1 MKKLN
6 KILAII
12 LFTAILFTDFI
23 PVLAISKS
31 SEDISKKLSEN
42 LIRSKNDEFFDVI
55 VKLKKEV
62 NSQRIKN
69 DVKNANAEKSK
80 EELQK
85 EIRKEIVNES
95 KELAKSS
102 QASILEILKNEK
114 NKGNVKSYESF
125 FIINCVNLVAR
136 KSVIVELA
144 KRDDVEKIIENKVIK
159 VEKPEKNEIIRMSR
173 SAYDIHIPWN
183 LEAIN
188 AYKAQR
194 YTKDCNN
201 EVVVGIIDSGVDST
215 HSAISKNY
223 RGNDS
228 SLAAYSWYNT
238 INGKDGSQEKPYD
251 DRGHGTHVCG
261 TILGSKEN
269 ALLGVA
275 PKAKWI
281 GVKVFDQDGE
291 TDNVKLLKAGE
302 WIMAPNGDPTKAP
315 KVVNNSWGGNSND
328 GFFQEIV
335 KKWREAGI
343 FPVFS
348 AGNVGPFND
357 GGDDSIGTP
366 GAYPESYAV
375 GAIRKDEHIAK
386 FSLRGKSSYTNKIKP
401 DIVAP
406 GVNILSC
413 IPGEKYTIY
422 TGTSMAAPHVTGVIA
437 LMLQV
442 NPNLTVDQIENIL
455 NETALPLKDE
465 YYTTTPNNG
474 YGYGK
479 VNAVSAVQLAMG
491 QEKGKD
497 IKKDNI
503 AILSGRLLAHG
514 QDTQAPV
521 ISHNPINKIFTT
533 YKTTFDVDAKDNTG
547 VKSVKLL
554 LDLGNGYKSYD
565 LELKRGNKVDGY
577 YSTNI
582 PVETFKGL
590 SAGKYYI
597 EVSDINDKVTKTPV
611 YPFEVQ
617 KGIGIGYVN
626 DFESDISGFDFGGEA
641 KLFKWGK
648 IKSDEANNK
657 VIGIEPY
664 DKIRGNSIAVMP
676 PIDLTGENRKAAL
689 TFKHWYDLGNSENAF
704 FDTAEIWIAQAKEDS
719 DPDTLQW
726 KLKRTYKNSSKG
738 WANEYIDLSEYSG
751 KKICIMFGFR
761 PNGEWKS
768 EGKGWY
774 IDDLKVE
781 EVSKE
786 VPEKP
791 SKYLKLLNKKDGR
804 ILYSFSPI
812 KNDKVTAYELYR
824 SKSENSGFECIKTV
838 LKGDKNNGFGKYSID
853 LSDTPK
859 PQKGTYY
866 YYAVAKIGDNKSEP
880 SEIKS
885 VTFTEGKEFKSFDF
899 ENGEEGWTSSIN
911 GDEKSLW
918 EFGNLKYGD
927 QYSTQYKKPIEKQ
940 SLGKNDGMNMWA
952 TNMNDYRSPNTK
964 YALVSPSMDLSSLS
978 DGTLYYQNWF
988 GSSGKRYSDDYDTY
1002 NQDIGEIYF
1011 SKDAGKTWEKFYTL
1025 DENNLEKVGIRHSWF
1040 TNKVEIPKDYLVK
1053 DFKVKFL
1060 LDTGSDM
1067 GSSAP
1072 EQSGGWYIDDVTINS
1087 KNLED
1092 KNIVIDK
1099 NPAPFKLTNL
1109 QRPSSENKSVLP
1121 LSGKITIKERIPLSN
1136 VIATVQTEP
1145 GTGAFSIKL
1154 PVGDYIIVGSAD
1166 GYKNSENDYIT
1177 LKKDG
1182 LNKDIY
1188 LEKAGGASVTVNLE
1202 GENFEKFKG
1211 LGKVT
1216 LYKKGE
1222 IAPIAE
1228 KEGVNVTF
1236 ENLYPGEYK
1245 FVVNSDGYKKIEQD
1259 FTLDDHSR
1267 PFNARLHEKIFPQKE
1282 SSVGYTDVTPL
1293 ELAGMDLKNRAFANK
1308 ITNDKIAQIKEISY
1322 FITKTKDVDL
1332 KGSKYRISIYDK
1344 NDDDELPGKILFS
1357 KDLTFEKE
1365 GWNKIDVSNVQVW
1378 GDYYIAFTKLDGNL
1392 ALGIDNKK
1400 ENTMS
1405 YQMFN
1410 DAWDE
1415 PDTKGTY
1422 MIGAKVE
1429 ECSDKENKEK
1439 CTISFDKGDGNGSM
1453 ADVKVEKGKE
1463 YTLPE
1468 CTFTAPEGKE
1478 FEAWE
1483 IEGTKKQ
1490 AKESIVV
1497 NKDTNIKALW
1507 KDKLPENKEKLE
1519 PIKPIPAKNMAELP
1533 SYTHYISYKD
1543 VNAEEYINAIDKII
1557 VSHNGKETVVTEK
1570 NIVDGKD
1577 YLDEPIKRLVFK
1589 FSSGLDKDDTI
1600 TIVSNKYKN
1609 VVIKITY
1616 AKNATDSISYGIKS
1630 FIEEQKEMIT
1640 ISFDKGDGNGSMADV
1655 KVEKGKEYTLPEC
1668 TFTAPEGKEFE
1679 AWEIEGTKKQAK
1691 ESIVVNKDTKIKALW
1706 KDKLP
1711 ENKEKLEPVM
1721 PFPLMG
1727 QTNVTNFDHFITYKN
1742 ETESDEYLKSIEK
1755 VIVKHKGKT
1764 QEITG
1769 AKGIDST
1776 DFMGNANK
1784 KLAFPFDSKLDKD
1797 DTITI
1802 ISSKYKNVLI
1812 KILNVA
1818 DVGNDIYYTLS
1829 ANVEGQKIVRIIH
1842 FDANG
1847 GTNNMKDVEV
1857 ENGTIYSLPE
1867 CTITPPIGY
1876 EFKAWE
1882 YLGDE
1887 SEVGH
1892 KYQINNDVTI
1902 KAIWKKIATN
1912 NITIHYDSNAGQG
1925 EMPDESKL
1933 ENEKFIIP
1941 ESRFTP
1947 PQGKEFDAWEI
1958 NGQRKYPGEELVLSE
1973 NITLKALWTQK
1984 LEKTKDP
1991 VEPILT
1997 EVKSDDPSYTK
2008 ANCKHFIGYKKEDR
2022 AYIDAINLITIKH
2035 DGKIIKKYLLTKEDG
2050 KYEVL
2055 DGTGKTKKDMTSIV
2069 FNSNFFFNRD
2079 DEIIICARGYK
2090 DLRLHIASADDNVM
2104 NALYTTE
2111 IISRVKFETFDGS
2124 KVDDQVIK
2132 VTPTWAEN
2140 VKKPKTDPTKEGY
2153 IFKGWYKD
2161 SDCKENFDFNS
2172 KIISDTSIYAKW
2184 EKEIKKFTI
2193 SFIGN
2198 GGTGEMNTI
2207 EKDKDQKYILP
2218 ISTFIPA
2225 EGKEFDAWEINGQRK
2240 SPGEEII
2247 INSDTQI
2254 KAIWKDKIITPGPKV
2269 EPEIELKPSPEI
2281 KPENNDSGNNNK
2293 NHYFPWSNESKVQK
2307 DTSKVNSIVNSSE
2320 ENNKF
2325 SENTKTAYT
2334 IPKDVQKHWAKE
2346 AIEYCLSKGYFKD
2359 IVKGQKFEPEKQ
2371 ITRGEFITV
2380 LARFA
2385 GAKES
2390 NAKTS
2395 FTDIDKN
2402 MYYAPFVAWA
2412 KENNI
2417 TAGTGNGKF
2426 SPDKPITRAEMT
2438 TMLYRFLKS
2447 IKINVKSLDKNIDFK
2462 DKDKIPSWAKEAIK
2476 EMVDFGILNG
2486 NDDGTFNPMGK
2497 FKRCQMAQIIY
2508 NLSK

>member
-95 KELAKSS
+95 KELAKST

-238 INGKDGSQEKPYD
+238 ITGKDGSQEKPYD

-291 TDNVKLLKAGE
+291 TNNVKLLKAGQ

-328 GFFQEIV
+328 GFFQDIV

-386 FSLRGKSSYTNKIKP
+386 FSLRGKSTYTNKIKP

-497 IKKDNI
+497 IKKDKI

-582 PVETFKGL
+582 PVETFKDV

-611 YPFEVQ
+611 YTFEVQ

-648 IKSDEANNK
+648 LKSDEANNK

-664 DKIRGNSIAVMP
+664 DKIRGNSIVVMP

-689 TFKHWYDLGNSENAF
+689 TFKHWYDLGNSEYAF
-704 FDTAEIWIAQAKEDS
+704 FDTAEVWIAEAKEDS
-719 DPDTLQW
+719 TPDTLQW

-738 WANEYIDLSEYSG
+738 WTNEYIDLSEYFG

-791 SKYLKLLNKKDGR
+791 SKDLSLLKKKEGR
-804 ILYSFSPI
+804 IVYSFSSI
-812 KNDKVTAYELYR
+812 ENDNITAYELYR

-838 LKGDKNNGFGKYSID
+838 LKGDEKNGFGKYSID

-911 GDEKSLW
+911 GDEKSQW

-927 QYSTQYKKPIEKQ
+927 QFSTQYKKPIEKQ
-940 SLGKNDGMNMWA
+940 SLGKNDGMKMWA

-1011 SKDAGKTWEKFYTL
+1011 SKDSGKTWKKFYTL
-1025 DENNLEKVGIRHSWF
+1025 DEKNLEKVGIKHSWF

-1060 LDTGSDM
+1060 LDTGSDS
-1067 GSSAP
+1067 GSSDA

-1121 LSGKITIKERIPLSN
+1121 LSGKIIIAEQNSLAK

-1154 PVGDYIIVGSAD
+1154 PVGDYLIVGSAD
-1166 GYKNSENDYIT
+1166 GYKNSEHDNIT

-1188 LEKAGGASVTVNLE
+1188 LEKAGGASVTVKLKDYNYDE
-1202 GENFEKFKG
+1202 FKG

-1245 FVVNSDGYKKIEQD
+1245 FIVNSDGYKKIEQD
-1259 FTLDDHSR
+1259 FTLDDHSG

-1322 FITKTKDVDL
+1322 FITKTKEVDL

-1415 PDTKGTY
+1415 PDTNGTY

-1429 ECSDKENKEK
+1429 EYSDKENKEK

-1453 ADVKVEKGKE
+1453 EDVKVEKGKE

-1478 FEAWE
+1478 F
-1483 IEGTKKQ
+1483 
-1490 AKESIVV
+1490 
-1497 NKDTNIKALW
+1497 D
-1507 KDKLPENKEKLE
+1507 
-1519 PIKPIPAKNMAELP
+1519 
-1533 SYTHYISYKD
+1533 
-1543 VNAEEYINAIDKII
+1543 
-1557 VSHNGKETVVTEK
+1557 
-1570 NIVDGKD
+1570 
-1577 YLDEPIKRLVFK
+1577 
-1589 FSSGLDKDDTI
+1589 
-1600 TIVSNKYKN
+1600 
-1609 VVIKITY
+1609 
-1616 AKNATDSISYGIKS
+1616 
-1630 FIEEQKEMIT
+1630 
-1640 ISFDKGDGNGSMADV
+1640 
-1655 KVEKGKEYTLPEC
+1655 
-1668 TFTAPEGKEFE
+1668 

-1706 KDKLP
+1706 KDKLQ
-1711 ENKEKLEPVM
+1711 EHKEKLEPIM
-1721 PFPLMG
+1721 PSPLMG
-1727 QTNVTNFDHFITYKN
+1727 QANITNFEHFITYKN
-1742 ETESDEYLKSIEK
+1742 DTESDEYLKSIEK
-1755 VIVKHKGKT
+1755 VIVKHKGNT
-1764 QEITG
+1764 QEITD

-1776 DFMGNANK
+1776 DILGNANK
-1784 KLAFPFDSKLDKD
+1784 KLAFKFESKLDKD

-1812 KILNVA
+1812 KILKVTEY
-1818 DVGNDIYYTLS
+1818 GNDIYYTIS
-1829 ANVEGQKIVRIIH
+1829 ANVEGQKIMRTIH

-1857 ENGTIYSLPE
+1857 ENGSIYSLPE
-1867 CTITPPIGY
+1867 CTITPPKGY

-1882 YLGDE
+1882 YLDDE

-1892 KYQINNDVTI
+1892 KYQIKKDVTI
-1902 KAIWKKIATN
+1902 KAIWKKIPTK
-1912 NITIHYDSNAGQG
+1912 NITIHYDSNAGEG

-1958 NGQRKYPGEELVLSE
+1958 NDQRKYPGEELVLSE
-1973 NITLKALWTQK
+1973 NITLKAIWTQK

-1991 VEPILT
+1991 IEPILT
-1997 EVKSDDPSYTK
+1997 EVKSDDPSNKK

-2022 AYIDAINLITIKH
+2022 EYIDAINLITIKH
-2035 DGKIIKKYLLTKEDG
+2035 DGNIIKKYFLTKEDG

-2055 DGTGKTKKDMTSIV
+2055 DGIGNTKKDMTSIV
-2069 FNSNFFFNRD
+2069 FNSNFFFSRD

-2090 DLRLHIASADDNVM
+2090 DLRLHIAAADDMVM

-2111 IISRVKFETFDGS
+2111 IISKVKFETFDGS
-2124 KVDDQVIK
+2124 KVDEQVIR
-2132 VTPTWAEN
+2132 VTPTWADN
-2140 VKKPKTDPTKEGY
+2140 VKKPKTDPTKDGY

-2161 SDCKENFDFNS
+2161 SACKENFDFNS

-2198 GGTGEMNTI
+2198 GGTGEMNAI
-2207 EKDKDQKYILP
+2207 EKDKGQKYILP

-2254 KAIWKDKIITPGPKV
+2254 KAIWRDKIPTPGPKV

-2281 KPENNDSGNNNK
+2281 KPENNDGGNNNK
-2293 NHYFPWSNESKVQK
+2293 NHYLPWSNESKVQK

-2325 SENTKTAYT
+2325 MENTKDAYT
-2334 IPKDVQKHWAKE
+2334 IPKDAQKHWAKE

-2359 IVKGQKFEPEKQ
+2359 IVKDQKFEPEKQ

-2412 KENNI
+2412 KKNNI
-2417 TAGTGNGKF
+2417 TAGTGIGKF
-2426 SPDKPITRAEMT
+2426 SPDKPISRAEMT

-2447 IKINVKSLDKNIDFK
+2447 IKIDLKSLDKNIDFK

-2497 FKRCQMAQIIY
+2497 FKRCQMSQIIY

>member
-62 NSQRIKN
+62 NSRKIKN

-95 KELAKSS
+95 KELAKST

-215 HSAISKNY
+215 HRAISKNY

-238 INGKDGSQEKPYD
+238 ITGKDGSQEKPYD

-791 SKYLKLLNKKDGR
+791 SKYLNLRNKKDGR
-804 ILYSFSPI
+804 IVYSFSPI
-812 KNDKVTAYELYR
+812 ENDKITAYELYR

-838 LKGDKNNGFGKYSID
+838 LKGDKNNGFGKSSID

-885 VTFTEGKEFKSFDF
+885 LTFTEGKEFKSFDF

-911 GDEKSLW
+911 GDEKSQW

-940 SLGKNDGMNMWA
+940 SLGKNDGMKMWA
-952 TNMNDYRSPNTK
+952 TNMNDYRSPKTK

-1011 SKDAGKTWEKFYTL
+1011 SKDSGKTWEKFYTL
-1025 DENNLEKVGIRHSWF
+1025 DEKNLDKDGIKHSWF

-1087 KNLED
+1087 KTLED
-1092 KNIVIDK
+1092 KNIIIDK

-1109 QRPSSENKSVLP
+1109 ERPASENKSVLP

-1236 ENLYPGEYK
+1236 ENLYPGEYQ
-1245 FVVNSDGYKKIEQD
+1245 FTVNSDGYKKIEQD

-1429 ECSDKENKEK
+1429 EYSDKENKEK

-1519 PIKPIPAKNMAELP
+1519 P
-1533 SYTHYISYKD
+1533 
-1543 VNAEEYINAIDKII
+1543 
-1557 VSHNGKETVVTEK
+1557 
-1570 NIVDGKD
+1570 
-1577 YLDEPIKRLVFK
+1577 
-1589 FSSGLDKDDTI
+1589 
-1600 TIVSNKYKN
+1600 
-1609 VVIKITY
+1609 
-1616 AKNATDSISYGIKS
+1616 
-1630 FIEEQKEMIT
+1630 
-1640 ISFDKGDGNGSMADV
+1640 
-1655 KVEKGKEYTLPEC
+1655 
-1668 TFTAPEGKEFE
+1668 
-1679 AWEIEGTKKQAK
+1679 
-1691 ESIVVNKDTKIKALW
+1691 
-1706 KDKLP
+1706 
-1711 ENKEKLEPVM
+1711 VM

-1727 QTNVTNFDHFITYKN
+1727 QTNVTNFEHFITYKN

-1784 KLAFPFDSKLDKD
+1784 KLAFPFNSKLDKD

-1812 KILNVA
+1812 KILSVA
-1818 DVGNDIYYTLS
+1818 DGGNDIYYTLS

-1867 CTITPPIGY
+1867 CTITPPKGY

-1882 YLGDE
+1882 YLGGE

-1892 KYQINNDVTI
+1892 EYQINNDVTI
-1902 KAIWKKIATN
+1902 KAIWKKIPTN

-1925 EMPDESKL
+1925 EMLDESKL

-1997 EVKSDDPSYTK
+1997 EVKSDDPSCTK
-2008 ANCKHFIGYKKEDR
+2008 ENCTHFIGYKKEDR

-2035 DGKIIKKYLLTKEDG
+2035 DGKIIKKYLLTKENG
-2050 KYEVL
+2050 KYVVS
-2055 DGTGKTKKDMTSIV
+2055 DGIGKTKKDMTSIV

-2090 DLRLHIASADDNVM
+2090 DLRLHIASADDMVM

-2132 VTPTWAEN
+2132 VTQTCAEN
-2140 VKKPKTDPTKEGY
+2140 VKKPKTDPTKDGY

-2207 EKDKDQKYILP
+2207 EKDKGQKYILP
-2218 ISTFIPA
+2218 TPTFIPA
-2225 EGKEFDAWEINGQRK
+2225 QGKEFDAWEINGQRK

-2254 KAIWKDKIITPGPKV
+2254 KAIWKDKILPPGPKV

-2281 KPENNDSGNNNK
+2281 KHENNDSGNNNK

-2334 IPKDVQKHWAKE
+2334 IPKDAQKHWAKE

-2359 IVKGQKFEPEKQ
+2359 IVKDQKFEPEKQ

-2426 SPDKPITRAEMT
+2426 SPDKPISRAEMT

-2447 IKINVKSLDKNIDFK
+2447 IKIDLKSLDKNIDFK
-2462 DKDKIPSWAKEAIK
+2462 DKDKIPSWAKDAIK

-2486 NDDGTFNPMGK
+2486 NDDGTFNPKGK
-2497 FKRCQMAQIIY
+2497 FKRCQMSQIIY

>member
-413 IPGEKYTIY
+413 IPGQKYTIY

-582 PVETFKGL
+582 PVETFKGI

-611 YPFEVQ
+611 YTFEVQ

-738 WANEYIDLSEYSG
+738 WTNEYIDLSEYSG

-791 SKYLKLLNKKDGR
+791 SKSLNLRNKKDGR
-804 ILYSFSPI
+804 IVYSFSPI

-838 LKGDKNNGFGKYSID
+838 LNGDKKNGFGKYSID

-911 GDEKSLW
+911 GDEKSQW

-952 TNMNDYRSPNTK
+952 TNMNDYRSPKTK

-1002 NQDIGEIYF
+1002 NQDIGEVYF
-1011 SKDAGKTWEKFYTL
+1011 SKDSGKTWEKFYTL
-1025 DENNLEKVGIRHSWF
+1025 DEKNLEKVGIKNSWF

-1060 LDTGSDM
+1060 LETGSDM

-1109 QRPSSENKSVLP
+1109 ERPASENKSVLP
-1121 LSGKITIKERIPLSN
+1121 LSGKIIIAEQISLEK

-1154 PVGDYIIVGSAD
+1154 PVGDYLIVGSAD
-1166 GYKNSENDYIT
+1166 GYKNSEHDYIT

-1188 LEKAGGASVTVNLE
+1188 LEKAGGVSVTVNLE

-1236 ENLYPGEYK
+1236 ENLYPGKYQ
-1245 FVVNSDGYKKIEQD
+1245 FTVNSDGYKKIEQD

-1429 ECSDKENKEK
+1429 EYSDKENKEK
-1439 CTISFDKGDGNGSM
+1439 CTISFDKGDGNGNM

-1478 FEAWE
+1478 FDAWE
-1483 IEGTKKQ
+1483 IEG
-1490 AKESIVV
+1490 I
-1497 NKDTNIKALW
+1497 
-1507 KDKLPENKEKLE
+1507 
-1519 PIKPIPAKNMAELP
+1519 
-1533 SYTHYISYKD
+1533 
-1543 VNAEEYINAIDKII
+1543 
-1557 VSHNGKETVVTEK
+1557 
-1570 NIVDGKD
+1570 
-1577 YLDEPIKRLVFK
+1577 
-1589 FSSGLDKDDTI
+1589 
-1600 TIVSNKYKN
+1600 
-1609 VVIKITY
+1609 
-1616 AKNATDSISYGIKS
+1616 
-1630 FIEEQKEMIT
+1630 
-1640 ISFDKGDGNGSMADV
+1640 
-1655 KVEKGKEYTLPEC
+1655 
-1668 TFTAPEGKEFE
+1668 
-1679 AWEIEGTKKQAK
+1679 KKQAK

-1706 KDKLP
+1706 KDKLQ
-1711 ENKEKLEPVM
+1711 EHKEKLEPIM
-1721 PFPLMG
+1721 PSPLIG
-1727 QTNVTNFDHFITYKN
+1727 QANITNFEHFITYKN
-1742 ETESDEYLKSIEK
+1742 DTESDEYLKSIEK

-1776 DFMGNANK
+1776 DILGNANK
-1784 KLAFPFDSKLDKD
+1784 KLAFPFESKLDID

-1802 ISSKYKNVLI
+1802 ISSKYKNILI
-1812 KILNVA
+1812 KILLVTEY
-1818 DVGNDIYYTLS
+1818 GNDIYYNIS
-1829 ANVEGQKIVRIIH
+1829 ANVEGQKIVRTIH

-1867 CTITPPIGY
+1867 CTITPPKGY

-1882 YLGDE
+1882 YLDDE

-1892 KYQINNDVTI
+1892 QYQINKDVTI
-1902 KAIWKKIATN
+1902 RAIWKKIPTK
-1912 NITIHYDSNAGQG
+1912 NITIHYDSNAGDG

-1958 NGQRKYPGEELVLSE
+1958 KGQRKYPGEELVLSE
-1973 NITLKALWTQK
+1973 NITLKAIWTQK

-1991 VEPILT
+1991 IEPILT
-1997 EVKSDDPSYTK
+1997 EVKSDDPSCTK

-2022 AYIDAINLITIKH
+2022 EYIDAINLITIKH
-2035 DGKIIKKYLLTKEDG
+2035 DGNIIKKYLLTKEDG

-2055 DGTGKTKKDMTSIV
+2055 DGIGNTKKDMTSIV
-2069 FNSNFFFNRD
+2069 FNSNFFFDRD

-2090 DLRLHIASADDNVM
+2090 DLRLHIAAADDMVM

-2124 KVDDQVIK
+2124 KVDEQVIR
-2132 VTPTWAEN
+2132 VTPTWADN
-2140 VKKPKTDPTKEGY
+2140 VKKPETDPTKDGY

-2161 SDCKENFDFNS
+2161 SACKENFDFNS

-2207 EKDKDQKYILP
+2207 EKDKGQKYILP

-2254 KAIWKDKIITPGPKV
+2254 KAIWKDKILPPGPKV
-2269 EPEIELKPSPEI
+2269 EPEVEIKPSPEI
-2281 KPENNDSGNNNK
+2281 KPENNDSENNNK

-2334 IPKDVQKHWAKE
+2334 IPKDAQKHWAKE

-2359 IVKGQKFEPEKQ
+2359 IVKDQKFEPEKQ

-2390 NAKTS
+2390 NAKIS

-2426 SPDKPITRAEMT
+2426 SPDKPISRAEMT

-2486 NDDGTFNPMGK
+2486 NDDGTFNPKGK
-2497 FKRCQMAQIIY
+2497 FKRCQMSQIIY

>member
-62 NSQRIKN
+62 NSRKIKN

-95 KELAKSS
+95 KELAKST

-136 KSVIVELA
+136 KSVIMELA

-159 VEKPEKNEIIRMSR
+159 VEKPEKNENIIMDRF
-173 SAYDIHIPWN
+173 AYDIHIPWN

-291 TDNVKLLKAGE
+291 TDNVKLLKAGQ

-328 GFFQEIV
+328 GFFQDIV

-386 FSLRGKSSYTNKIKP
+386 FSLRGKSTYTNKIKP

-442 NPNLTVDQIENIL
+442 NPNLSVDQIENIL

-479 VNAVSAVQLAMG
+479 VNAVSAVQLAKG

-582 PVETFKGL
+582 PVETFKGV
-590 SAGKYYI
+590 SEGKYYI
-597 EVSDINDKVTKTPV
+597 EVIDINDKVTKTPV

-626 DFESDISGFDFGGEA
+626 NFESDISGFDFGGEA

-664 DKIRGNSIAVMP
+664 DKIRGNSIVVMP

-689 TFKHWYDLGNSENAF
+689 TFKHWYDLGNSEYAF
-704 FDTAEIWIAQAKEDS
+704 FDTAEVWIAEAKEDS
-719 DPDTLQW
+719 TPDTLQW

-738 WANEYIDLSEYSG
+738 WTNEYIDLSEYFG

-791 SKYLKLLNKKDGR
+791 SKSLNLRNKKDGR
-804 ILYSFSPI
+804 IIYSFLPI

-880 SEIKS
+880 SETKS

-927 QYSTQYKKPIEKQ
+927 QYSTEYKKPIERQ
-940 SLGKNDGMNMWA
+940 SLGKNDGMKMWA

-1002 NQDIGEIYF
+1002 NQDIGEIYL
-1011 SKDAGKTWEKFYTL
+1011 SKDAGKTWKKFYTL
-1025 DENNLEKVGIRHSWF
+1025 DEKNLEKDGIIHAWF

-1060 LDTGSDM
+1060 LETGSDTGSSD
-1067 GSSAP
+1067 SA
-1072 EQSGGWYIDDVTINS
+1072 QSGGWYIDDVTINS

-1109 QRPSSENKSVLP
+1109 QRPASENKSVLP
-1121 LSGKITIKERIPLSN
+1121 LSGKIIIAEQNSLAK

-1154 PVGDYIIVGSAD
+1154 PVGDYLIVGSAD
-1166 GYKNSENDYIT
+1166 GYKNSKHDYIT

-1188 LEKAGGASVTVNLE
+1188 LEKAGGASVTVNLKDYNYDE
-1202 GENFEKFKG
+1202 FKG

-1236 ENLYPGEYK
+1236 ENLYPGKYQ
-1245 FVVNSDGYKKIEQD
+1245 FIVNSDGFKKIEQE

-1267 PFNARLHEKIFPQKE
+1267 PFDVRLHEKIYPQKE

-1392 ALGIDNKK
+1392 ALGIDNKR

-1439 CTISFDKGDGNGSM
+1439 CTISFDSNGGS
-1453 ADVKVEKGKE
+1453 GKME
-1463 YTLPE
+1463 SIEVDKKSNYIVPE
-1468 CTFTAPEGKE
+1468 CIFTAPEGKE
-1478 FEAWE
+1478 FRAWQVYTKE
-1483 IEGTKKQ
+1483 IQ
-1490 AKESIVV
+1490 AGESQYVFENV
-1497 NKDTNIKALW
+1497 TFKALW
-1507 KDKLPENKEKLE
+1507 KDKK
-1519 PIKPIPAKNMAELP
+1519 
-1533 SYTHYISYKD
+1533 T
-1543 VNAEEYINAIDKII
+1543 
-1557 VSHNGKETVVTEK
+1557 
-1570 NIVDGKD
+1570 
-1577 YLDEPIKRLVFK
+1577 
-1589 FSSGLDKDDTI
+1589 
-1600 TIVSNKYKN
+1600 
-1609 VVIKITY
+1609 
-1616 AKNATDSISYGIKS
+1616 
-1630 FIEEQKEMIT
+1630 
-1640 ISFDKGDGNGSMADV
+1640 
-1655 KVEKGKEYTLPEC
+1655 
-1668 TFTAPEGKEFE
+1668 
-1679 AWEIEGTKKQAK
+1679 
-1691 ESIVVNKDTKIKALW
+1691 
-1706 KDKLP
+1706 

-1721 PFPLMG
+1721 PFPMMG
-1727 QTNVTNFDHFITYKN
+1727 QTNVTNFEHFITYKN

-1802 ISSKYKNVLI
+1802 VSSKYKNVLI
-1812 KILNVA
+1812 KILDVT

-1867 CTITPPIGY
+1867 CTITPPKGY

-1941 ESRFTP
+1941 ESKFTP

-2008 ANCKHFIGYKKEDR
+2008 ENCKHFIGYKKEDR

-2050 KYEVL
+2050 KYVVL

-2090 DLRLHIASADDNVM
+2090 DLRLHIASADDMVM

-2140 VKKPKTDPTKEGY
+2140 VKKPKTDPTKDGY

-2254 KAIWKDKIITPGPKV
+2254 KAIWKDKIPTPGPKV

-2281 KPENNDSGNNNK
+2281 KPENNDGGNNNK
-2293 NHYFPWSNESKVQK
+2293 NHYLPWSNESKVQK

-2320 ENNKF
+2320 EINKF

-2334 IPKDVQKHWAKE
+2334 IPKDAQKHWAKE

-2359 IVKGQKFEPEKQ
+2359 IVKDQKFEPEKQ

-2417 TAGTGNGKF
+2417 TAGTGIGKF
-2426 SPDKPITRAEMT
+2426 SPDKPISRAEMT

-2447 IKINVKSLDKNIDFK
+2447 IKIDLKSLDKNIDFK

-2486 NDDGTFNPMGK
+2486 NDDGTFNPKGK
-2497 FKRCQMAQIIY
+2497 FKRCQMSQIIY

>member
-648 IKSDEANNK
+648 IKNDEANNK

-738 WANEYIDLSEYSG
+738 WTNEYIDLSEYSG

-791 SKYLKLLNKKDGR
+791 SKSLNLRNKKDGR
-804 ILYSFSPI
+804 IVYSFSPI

-866 YYAVAKIGDNKSEP
+866 YYAVSKIGDNKSEP

-952 TNMNDYRSPNTK
+952 TNMNDYRSPKTK

-1002 NQDIGEIYF
+1002 NQDIGEVYF
-1011 SKDAGKTWEKFYTL
+1011 SKDSGKTWEKFYTL
-1025 DENNLEKVGIRHSWF
+1025 DEKNLDKDGIKHAWF

-1060 LDTGSDM
+1060 LETGSDTGS
-1067 GSSAP
+1067 SAS

-1109 QRPSSENKSVLP
+1109 ERPASENKSVLP
-1121 LSGKITIKERIPLSN
+1121 LSGKIIIAEQNSLEK

-1154 PVGDYIIVGSAD
+1154 PVGDYLIVGSAD
-1166 GYKNSENDYIT
+1166 GYKNSEHDNIT

-1188 LEKAGGASVTVNLE
+1188 LEKAGGASVTVKLKDYNYDE
-1202 GENFEKFKG
+1202 FKG

-1245 FVVNSDGYKKIEQD
+1245 FIVNSDGYKKIEQD
-1259 FTLDDHSR
+1259 FTLDDHSG

-1322 FITKTKDVDL
+1322 FITKTKEVDL

-1415 PDTKGTY
+1415 PDTNGTY

-1429 ECSDKENKEK
+1429 EYSDKENKEK

-1453 ADVKVEKGKE
+1453 EDVKVEKGKE

-1478 FEAWE
+1478 F
-1483 IEGTKKQ
+1483 
-1490 AKESIVV
+1490 
-1497 NKDTNIKALW
+1497 D
-1507 KDKLPENKEKLE
+1507 
-1519 PIKPIPAKNMAELP
+1519 
-1533 SYTHYISYKD
+1533 
-1543 VNAEEYINAIDKII
+1543 
-1557 VSHNGKETVVTEK
+1557 
-1570 NIVDGKD
+1570 
-1577 YLDEPIKRLVFK
+1577 
-1589 FSSGLDKDDTI
+1589 
-1600 TIVSNKYKN
+1600 
-1609 VVIKITY
+1609 
-1616 AKNATDSISYGIKS
+1616 
-1630 FIEEQKEMIT
+1630 
-1640 ISFDKGDGNGSMADV
+1640 
-1655 KVEKGKEYTLPEC
+1655 
-1668 TFTAPEGKEFE
+1668 

-1706 KDKLP
+1706 KDKLQ
-1711 ENKEKLEPVM
+1711 EHKEKLEPIM
-1721 PFPLMG
+1721 PSPLMG
-1727 QTNVTNFDHFITYKN
+1727 QANITNFEHFITYKN
-1742 ETESDEYLKSIEK
+1742 DTESDEYLKSIEK
-1755 VIVKHKGKT
+1755 VIVKHKGNT
-1764 QEITG
+1764 QEITD

-1776 DFMGNANK
+1776 DPLGNANK
-1784 KLAFPFDSKLDKD
+1784 KLAFPFESKLDID

-1812 KILNVA
+1812 KISLVTEF
-1818 DVGNDIYYTLS
+1818 GNDIYYNIS
-1829 ANVEGQKIVRIIH
+1829 ANVEGQKIVRTIH

-1857 ENGTIYSLPE
+1857 ENGSIYSLPE
-1867 CTITPPIGY
+1867 CTITPPKGY

-1892 KYQINNDVTI
+1892 QYQINKDVTI
-1902 KAIWKKIATN
+1902 KAIWKKIPTN
-1912 NITIHYDSNAGQG
+1912 NITIHYDSNAGDG
-1925 EMPDESKL
+1925 DMPDESKL

-1973 NITLKALWTQK
+1973 NITLKAIWTQK
-1984 LEKTKDP
+1984 LEKSKDP
-1991 VEPILT
+1991 IEPILT
-1997 EVKSDDPSYTK
+1997 EVKSDDPSCKK

-2035 DGKIIKKYLLTKEDG
+2035 DGNIIKKYFLTKEDG

-2055 DGTGKTKKDMTSIV
+2055 DGIGNTKKDMTSIV
-2069 FNSNFFFNRD
+2069 LNSNFFFSRD

-2090 DLRLHIASADDNVM
+2090 DLRLHIAAADDMVM

-2124 KVDDQVIK
+2124 KVDEQVIK
-2132 VTPTWAEN
+2132 VTPTWADN
-2140 VKKPKTDPTKEGY
+2140 VKKPKTNPTKDGY

-2161 SDCKENFDFNS
+2161 SACKENFDFNS

-2254 KAIWKDKIITPGPKV
+2254 KAIWKDKILPPGPKV
-2269 EPEIELKPSPEI
+2269 EPEVEIKPSPEI

-2325 SENTKTAYT
+2325 SENTKTLYT

-2346 AIEYCLSKGYFKD
+2346 AIGYCLSKDYFKD

-2390 NAKTS
+2390 NAKIS

-2426 SPDKPITRAEMT
+2426 SPEKPISRAEMT

-2447 IKINVKSLDKNIDFK
+2447 IKIDLKSLDKNIDFK

-2476 EMVDFGILNG
+2476 EIVDLGILNG
-2486 NDDGTFNPMGK
+2486 NDDKTFNPMGK

>member
-144 KRDDVEKIIENKVIK
+144 KRDDVEKIIQNKVIK
-159 VEKPEKNEIIRMSR
+159 VEKPEKNENIRMSR

-183 LEAIN
+183 LKAIN

-215 HSAISKNY
+215 HRAISKNY

-238 INGKDGSQEKPYD
+238 ITGKDGSQEKPYD

-413 IPGEKYTIY
+413 IPGQKYTIY

-582 PVETFKGL
+582 PVETFKGI

-648 IKSDEANNK
+648 IKSDESSNK

-704 FDTAEIWIAQAKEDS
+704 FDTAEVWIAQAKEDS

-791 SKYLKLLNKKDGR
+791 SKSLNLRNKKDGR
-804 ILYSFSPI
+804 IVYSFSPI

-911 GDEKSLW
+911 GDEKSQW

-952 TNMNDYRSPNTK
+952 TNMNDYRSPKTK

-1002 NQDIGEIYF
+1002 NQDIGEVYF
-1011 SKDAGKTWEKFYTL
+1011 SKDSGKTWEKFYTL
-1025 DENNLEKVGIRHSWF
+1025 DEKNLEKVGIKHSWF

-1087 KNLED
+1087 KNLDD

-1109 QRPSSENKSVLP
+1109 ERPASENKSVLP

-1188 LEKAGGASVTVNLE
+1188 LKKAGGASVTVNLE

-1483 IEGTKKQ
+1483 IEGT
-1490 AKESIVV
+1490 
-1497 NKDTNIKALW
+1497 
-1507 KDKLPENKEKLE
+1507 
-1519 PIKPIPAKNMAELP
+1519 
-1533 SYTHYISYKD
+1533 
-1543 VNAEEYINAIDKII
+1543 
-1557 VSHNGKETVVTEK
+1557 
-1570 NIVDGKD
+1570 
-1577 YLDEPIKRLVFK
+1577 R
-1589 FSSGLDKDDTI
+1589 
-1600 TIVSNKYKN
+1600 
-1609 VVIKITY
+1609 
-1616 AKNATDSISYGIKS
+1616 
-1630 FIEEQKEMIT
+1630 
-1640 ISFDKGDGNGSMADV
+1640 
-1655 KVEKGKEYTLPEC
+1655 
-1668 TFTAPEGKEFE
+1668 
-1679 AWEIEGTKKQAK
+1679 KQAK

-1727 QTNVTNFDHFITYKN
+1727 QTNVTNFEHFITYKN

-1755 VIVKHKGKT
+1755 VIVKHNGKT

-1784 KLAFPFDSKLDKD
+1784 KLAFPFNSKLDKD

-1812 KILNVA
+1812 KILSVA
-1818 DVGNDIYYTLS
+1818 DGGNDIYYTLS

-1882 YLGDE
+1882 YLGGE

-1892 KYQINNDVTI
+1892 EYQINNDVTI
-1902 KAIWKKIATN
+1902 RAIWKKIPTN

-1925 EMPDESKL
+1925 EMLDESKL

-1941 ESRFTP
+1941 ESKFTP

-1997 EVKSDDPSYTK
+1997 EVKSDDHSYTK
-2008 ANCKHFIGYKKEDR
+2008 ENCKHFIGYKKEDR

-2055 DGTGKTKKDMTSIV
+2055 DGIGGTKKDMTSIV

-2090 DLRLHIASADDNVM
+2090 DLRLHIALADDMVM
-2104 NALYTTE
+2104 NAIYTTE

-2161 SDCKENFDFNS
+2161 RDCKENFDFNS

-2207 EKDKDQKYILP
+2207 EKDKGQKYILP
-2218 ISTFIPA
+2218 TPTFIPA
-2225 EGKEFDAWEINGQRK
+2225 QGKEFDAWEINGQRK

-2254 KAIWKDKIITPGPKV
+2254 KAIWKDKILPPGPKV

-2281 KPENNDSGNNNK
+2281 KHENNDSGNNNK

-2334 IPKDVQKHWAKE
+2334 IPKDAQKHWAKE

-2359 IVKGQKFEPEKQ
+2359 IVKDQKFEPEKQ

-2426 SPDKPITRAEMT
+2426 SPDKPISRAEMT

-2447 IKINVKSLDKNIDFK
+2447 IKIDLKSLDKNIDFK
-2462 DKDKIPSWAKEAIK
+2462 DKDKIPSWAKDAIK

-2497 FKRCQMAQIIY
+2497 FKRCQMSQIIY

>member
-144 KRDDVEKIIENKVIK
+144 KRDDVEKIIQNKVIK
-159 VEKPEKNEIIRMSR
+159 VEKPEKNENIRMSR

-183 LEAIN
+183 LKAIN

-215 HSAISKNY
+215 HRAISKNY

-238 INGKDGSQEKPYD
+238 ITGKDGSQEKPYD

-413 IPGEKYTIY
+413 IPGQKYTIY

-582 PVETFKGL
+582 PVETFKGI

-648 IKSDEANNK
+648 IKSDESSNK

-704 FDTAEIWIAQAKEDS
+704 FDTAEVWIAQAKEDS

-791 SKYLKLLNKKDGR
+791 SKSLNLRNKKDGR
-804 ILYSFSPI
+804 IVYSFSPI

-838 LKGDKNNGFGKYSID
+838 LNGDTKNGFGKYSIE

-911 GDEKSLW
+911 GDEKSQW

-988 GSSGKRYSDDYDTY
+988 GSSGKRGSDDYDTY

-1011 SKDAGKTWEKFYTL
+1011 SKDSGKTWEKFYKL
-1025 DENNLEKVGIRHSWF
+1025 DEKNLDKDGIKHSWF

-1060 LDTGSDM
+1060 LDTGSDI

-1109 QRPSSENKSVLP
+1109 ERPASENKSVLP
-1121 LSGKITIKERIPLSN
+1121 LSGKIIIAEQISLEK

-1154 PVGDYIIVGSAD
+1154 PVGDYLIVGSAD
-1166 GYKNSENDYIT
+1166 GYKNSEHDYIT

-1245 FVVNSDGYKKIEQD
+1245 FIVNSDGYKKIEQD

-1282 SSVGYTDVTPL
+1282 SSFGYTDVTPL

-1483 IEGTKKQ
+1483 IEGT
-1490 AKESIVV
+1490 
-1497 NKDTNIKALW
+1497 
-1507 KDKLPENKEKLE
+1507 
-1519 PIKPIPAKNMAELP
+1519 
-1533 SYTHYISYKD
+1533 
-1543 VNAEEYINAIDKII
+1543 
-1557 VSHNGKETVVTEK
+1557 
-1570 NIVDGKD
+1570 
-1577 YLDEPIKRLVFK
+1577 R
-1589 FSSGLDKDDTI
+1589 
-1600 TIVSNKYKN
+1600 
-1609 VVIKITY
+1609 
-1616 AKNATDSISYGIKS
+1616 
-1630 FIEEQKEMIT
+1630 
-1640 ISFDKGDGNGSMADV
+1640 
-1655 KVEKGKEYTLPEC
+1655 
-1668 TFTAPEGKEFE
+1668 
-1679 AWEIEGTKKQAK
+1679 KQAK

-1727 QTNVTNFDHFITYKN
+1727 QTNVTNFEHFITYKN

-1784 KLAFPFDSKLDKD
+1784 KLAFPFNSKLDKD

-1812 KILNVA
+1812 KILSVA
-1818 DVGNDIYYTLS
+1818 DGGNDIYYTLS

-1867 CTITPPIGY
+1867 CTITPPKGY
-1876 EFKAWE
+1876 EFMAWE

-1892 KYQINNDVTI
+1892 KYQINKDVTI
-1902 KAIWKKIATN
+1902 KAIWKKIPTN

-1925 EMPDESKL
+1925 EMLDESKL

-1958 NGQRKYPGEELVLSE
+1958 KGQRKYPGEELVLSE

-1997 EVKSDDPSYTK
+1997 EVKSDDHSYTK
-2008 ANCKHFIGYKKEDR
+2008 ENCKHFIGYKKEDR

-2055 DGTGKTKKDMTSIV
+2055 DGIGGTKKDMTSIV

-2090 DLRLHIASADDNVM
+2090 DLRLHIASADDMVM

-2207 EKDKDQKYILP
+2207 EKDKGQKYILP
-2218 ISTFIPA
+2218 TPTFIPA
-2225 EGKEFDAWEINGQRK
+2225 QGKEFDAWEINGQRK

-2254 KAIWKDKIITPGPKV
+2254 KAIWKDKILPPGPKV

-2281 KPENNDSGNNNK
+2281 KHENNDSGNNNK

-2334 IPKDVQKHWAKE
+2334 IPKDAQKHWAKE

-2359 IVKGQKFEPEKQ
+2359 IVKDQKFEPEKQ

-2426 SPDKPITRAEMT
+2426 SPDKPISRAEMT

-2447 IKINVKSLDKNIDFK
+2447 IKIDLKSLDKNIDFK

-2497 FKRCQMAQIIY
+2497 FKRCQMSQIIY

>member
-159 VEKPEKNEIIRMSR
+159 VEKPEKNENIRMSR

-183 LEAIN
+183 LKAIN

-215 HSAISKNY
+215 HRAISKNY

-238 INGKDGSQEKPYD
+238 ITGKDGSQEKPYD

-738 WANEYIDLSEYSG
+738 WANEYIDLSEYFG

-791 SKYLKLLNKKDGR
+791 SKYLNLRNKKDGR
-804 ILYSFSPI
+804 IVYSFSPI
-812 KNDKVTAYELYR
+812 ENDKITAYELYR

-838 LKGDKNNGFGKYSID
+838 LKGDKNNGFGKSSID

-885 VTFTEGKEFKSFDF
+885 LTFTEGKEFKSFDF

-911 GDEKSLW
+911 GDEKSQW

-940 SLGKNDGMNMWA
+940 SLGKNDGMKMWA
-952 TNMNDYRSPNTK
+952 TNMNDYRSPKTK

-1011 SKDAGKTWEKFYTL
+1011 SKDSGKTWEKFYTL
-1025 DENNLEKVGIRHSWF
+1025 DEKNLDKDGIKHSWF

-1087 KNLED
+1087 KTLED
-1092 KNIVIDK
+1092 KNIIIDK

-1109 QRPSSENKSVLP
+1109 ERPASENKSVLP

-1236 ENLYPGEYK
+1236 ENLYPGEYQ
-1245 FVVNSDGYKKIEQD
+1245 FTVNSDGYKKIEQD

-1429 ECSDKENKEK
+1429 EYSDKENKEK

-1519 PIKPIPAKNMAELP
+1519 P
-1533 SYTHYISYKD
+1533 
-1543 VNAEEYINAIDKII
+1543 
-1557 VSHNGKETVVTEK
+1557 
-1570 NIVDGKD
+1570 
-1577 YLDEPIKRLVFK
+1577 
-1589 FSSGLDKDDTI
+1589 
-1600 TIVSNKYKN
+1600 
-1609 VVIKITY
+1609 
-1616 AKNATDSISYGIKS
+1616 
-1630 FIEEQKEMIT
+1630 
-1640 ISFDKGDGNGSMADV
+1640 
-1655 KVEKGKEYTLPEC
+1655 
-1668 TFTAPEGKEFE
+1668 
-1679 AWEIEGTKKQAK
+1679 
-1691 ESIVVNKDTKIKALW
+1691 
-1706 KDKLP
+1706 
-1711 ENKEKLEPVM
+1711 VM

-1727 QTNVTNFDHFITYKN
+1727 QTNVTNFEHFITYKN

-1784 KLAFPFDSKLDKD
+1784 KLAFPFNSKLDKD

-1812 KILNVA
+1812 KILSVA
-1818 DVGNDIYYTLS
+1818 DGGNDIYYTLS

-1867 CTITPPIGY
+1867 CTITPPKGY

-1882 YLGDE
+1882 YLGGE

-1892 KYQINNDVTI
+1892 EYQINNDVTI
-1902 KAIWKKIATN
+1902 KAIWKKIPTN

-1925 EMPDESKL
+1925 EMLDESKL

-1997 EVKSDDPSYTK
+1997 EVKSDDPSCTK
-2008 ANCKHFIGYKKEDR
+2008 ENCTHFIGYKKEDR

-2035 DGKIIKKYLLTKEDG
+2035 DGKIIKKYLLTKENG
-2050 KYEVL
+2050 KYVVS
-2055 DGTGKTKKDMTSIV
+2055 DGIGKTKKDMTSIV

-2090 DLRLHIASADDNVM
+2090 DLRLHIASADDMVM

-2132 VTPTWAEN
+2132 VTQTCAEN
-2140 VKKPKTDPTKEGY
+2140 VKKPKTDPTKDGY

-2161 SDCKENFDFNS
+2161 STCKENFDFNS

-2218 ISTFIPA
+2218 TPTFIPA
-2225 EGKEFDAWEINGQRK
+2225 QGKEFDAWEINGQRK

-2254 KAIWKDKIITPGPKV
+2254 KAIWKDKILTPGPKV

-2281 KPENNDSGNNNK
+2281 KHENNDSGNNNK

-2325 SENTKTAYT
+2325 SENTKTLYT

-2426 SPDKPITRAEMT
+2426 SPEKPISRAEMT

-2447 IKINVKSLDKNIDFK
+2447 IKIDLKSLDKNIDFK

-2486 NDDGTFNPMGK
+2486 NDDKTFNPMGK

>member
-228 SLAAYSWYNT
+228 SLVAYSWYNT
-238 INGKDGSQEKPYD
+238 ITGKDGSQEKPYD

-291 TDNVKLLKAGE
+291 TNNVKLLKAGE

-497 IKKDNI
+497 IKKDKI

-582 PVETFKGL
+582 PVETFKGV
-590 SAGKYYI
+590 SEGKYYI
-597 EVSDINDKVTKTPV
+597 EVIDINDKVTKTPV

-626 DFESDISGFDFGGEA
+626 NFESDISGFDFGGEA

-664 DKIRGNSIAVMP
+664 DKIRGNSIVVMP

-689 TFKHWYDLGNSENAF
+689 TFKHWYDLGNSEYAF
-704 FDTAEIWIAQAKEDS
+704 FDTAEVWIAEAKEDS
-719 DPDTLQW
+719 TPDTLQW

-738 WANEYIDLSEYSG
+738 WTNEYIDLSEYFG

-791 SKYLKLLNKKDGR
+791 SKSLNLRNKKDGR
-804 ILYSFSPI
+804 IIYSFLPI

-880 SEIKS
+880 SETKS

-927 QYSTQYKKPIEKQ
+927 QYSTEYKKPIERQ
-940 SLGKNDGMNMWA
+940 SLGKNDGMKMWA

-1002 NQDIGEIYF
+1002 NQDIGEIYL

-1025 DENNLEKVGIRHSWF
+1025 DEKNLEKDGIKHAWF

-1060 LDTGSDM
+1060 LETGSDTGSSD
-1067 GSSAP
+1067 SA
-1072 EQSGGWYIDDVTINS
+1072 QSGGWYIDDVTINS

-1109 QRPSSENKSVLP
+1109 ERPASENKSVLP
-1121 LSGKITIKERIPLSN
+1121 LSGKIIIAEQNSLAK

-1154 PVGDYIIVGSAD
+1154 PVGDYLIVGSAD
-1166 GYKNSENDYIT
+1166 GYKNSKHDYIT

-1188 LEKAGGASVTVNLE
+1188 LEKAGGASVTVNLKDYNYDE
-1202 GENFEKFKG
+1202 FKG

-1228 KEGVNVTF
+1228 KKGVNVTF
-1236 ENLYPGEYK
+1236 ENLYPGKYQ
-1245 FVVNSDGYKKIEQD
+1245 FIVNSDGFKKIEQE

-1267 PFNARLHEKIFPQKE
+1267 PFDVRLHEKIYPQKE
-1282 SSVGYTDVTPL
+1282 SSVGYTDETPL

-1392 ALGIDNKK
+1392 ALGIDNNK

-1429 ECSDKENKEK
+1429 EYSDKENKEK
-1439 CTISFDKGDGNGSM
+1439 CTISFDSNGGS
-1453 ADVKVEKGKE
+1453 GKME
-1463 YTLPE
+1463 SIEVDKKSNYIVPE
-1468 CTFTAPEGKE
+1468 CIFTAPEGKE
-1478 FEAWE
+1478 FRAWQVYTKE
-1483 IEGTKKQ
+1483 IQ
-1490 AKESIVV
+1490 AGESQYVFENV
-1497 NKDTNIKALW
+1497 TFKALW
-1507 KDKLPENKEKLE
+1507 KDKKTENKEKLE
-1519 PIKPIPAKNMAELP
+1519 PI
-1533 SYTHYISYKD
+1533 
-1543 VNAEEYINAIDKII
+1543 
-1557 VSHNGKETVVTEK
+1557 
-1570 NIVDGKD
+1570 
-1577 YLDEPIKRLVFK
+1577 
-1589 FSSGLDKDDTI
+1589 
-1600 TIVSNKYKN
+1600 
-1609 VVIKITY
+1609 
-1616 AKNATDSISYGIKS
+1616 
-1630 FIEEQKEMIT
+1630 
-1640 ISFDKGDGNGSMADV
+1640 
-1655 KVEKGKEYTLPEC
+1655 
-1668 TFTAPEGKEFE
+1668 
-1679 AWEIEGTKKQAK
+1679 
-1691 ESIVVNKDTKIKALW
+1691 
-1706 KDKLP
+1706 
-1711 ENKEKLEPVM
+1711 M

-1727 QTNVTNFDHFITYKN
+1727 QTNITNFDHFITYKN

-1802 ISSKYKNVLI
+1802 VSSKYKNVLI
-1812 KILNVA
+1812 KILNVTEY
-1818 DVGNDIYYTLS
+1818 GNDIYYNIS
-1829 ANVEGQKIVRIIH
+1829 ANVEGQKIVRTIH

-1857 ENGTIYSLPE
+1857 ENGSIYSLPE
-1867 CTITPPIGY
+1867 CTITPPKGY

-1882 YLGDE
+1882 YLDDE

-1892 KYQINNDVTI
+1892 KYQINKDVTI
-1902 KAIWKKIATN
+1902 KAIWKKIPTK
-1912 NITIHYDSNAGQG
+1912 NITIHYDSNAGEG

-1958 NGQRKYPGEELVLSE
+1958 NDQRKYPGEELVLSE
-1973 NITLKALWTQK
+1973 NITLKAIWTQK

-1991 VEPILT
+1991 IEPILT
-1997 EVKSDDPSYTK
+1997 EVKSDDPSNKK

-2022 AYIDAINLITIKH
+2022 EYIDAINLITIKH
-2035 DGKIIKKYLLTKEDG
+2035 NGEIIKKYHITKEDG

-2055 DGTGKTKKDMTSIV
+2055 DGIGNTKKDMTSIV
-2069 FNSNFFFNRD
+2069 FNSNFFFSRD

-2090 DLRLHIASADDNVM
+2090 DLRLHIAAADDMVM

-2111 IISRVKFETFDGS
+2111 IISKVKFETFDGS
-2124 KVDDQVIK
+2124 KVDEQVIR
-2132 VTPTWAEN
+2132 VTPTWADN
-2140 VKKPKTDPTKEGY
+2140 VKKPKTNPTKDGY

-2161 SDCKENFDFNS
+2161 SACKENFDFNS

-2254 KAIWKDKIITPGPKV
+2254 KAIWKDKILPPGPKV

-2281 KPENNDSGNNNK
+2281 KHENNDSGNNNK

-2325 SENTKTAYT
+2325 MENTKDAYT

-2359 IVKGQKFEPEKQ
+2359 IVKDQKFEPEKQ
-2371 ITRGEFITV
+2371 ITRGEFITI

-2390 NAKTS
+2390 NTKIS

-2417 TAGTGNGKF
+2417 TAGTGIGKF
-2426 SPDKPITRAEMT
+2426 SPDKPISRAEMT

-2486 NDDGTFNPMGK
+2486 NDDGTFNPNGK
-2497 FKRCQMAQIIY
+2497 FKRCQMSQIIY

>member
-31 SEDISKKLSEN
+31 SEYISKKLSEN

-95 KELAKSS
+95 KELAKST

-159 VEKPEKNEIIRMSR
+159 VEKPEKNENIMMSR
-173 SAYDIHIPWN
+173 SPYETHIPWN
-183 LEAIN
+183 LKAIN
-188 AYKAQR
+188 AVKAQR
-194 YTKDCNN
+194 YTKDCKN

-215 HSAISKNY
+215 HIAISKNY

-238 INGKDGSQEKPYD
+238 INGKDGSQERPYD

-281 GVKVFDQDGE
+281 GVKVFDSDGE
-291 TDNVKLLKAGE
+291 TDNVKLLKAGQ

-328 GFFQEIV
+328 GFFQDIV

-413 IPGEKYTIY
+413 IPGEKYTLY

-479 VNAVSAVQLAMG
+479 VNAVSAVQLAKG

-582 PVETFKGL
+582 PVETFKGV
-590 SAGKYYI
+590 SEGKYYI
-597 EVSDINDKVTKTPV
+597 EVIDINDKVTKTPV

-626 DFESDISGFDFGGEA
+626 NFESDISGFDFGGEA

-664 DKIRGNSIAVMP
+664 DKIRGNSIVVMP

-689 TFKHWYDLGNSENAF
+689 TFKHWYDLGNSEYAF
-704 FDTAEIWIAQAKEDS
+704 FDTAEVWIAEAKEDS
-719 DPDTLQW
+719 TPDTLQW

-738 WANEYIDLSEYSG
+738 WTNEYIDLSEYFG

-791 SKYLKLLNKKDGR
+791 SKDLTLDNKKDGR
-804 ILYSFSPI
+804 IIYSFLPI

-838 LKGDKNNGFGKYSID
+838 LKGDKNNGFGKYSIA

-880 SEIKS
+880 SETKS

-918 EFGNLKYGD
+918 EFGNLTYGD
-927 QYSTQYKKPIEKQ
+927 QYSTQYKKPIERQ
-940 SLGKNDGMNMWA
+940 SLGKNDGMKMWA

-988 GSSGKRYSDDYDTY
+988 GSSGKRRSDEYDSF
-1002 NQDIGEIYF
+1002 NQDIGEIYL

-1025 DENNLEKVGIRHSWF
+1025 NENNLDKDGIKHAWF

-1060 LDTGSDM
+1060 LETGSDTGS
-1067 GSSAP
+1067 SAS

-1087 KNLED
+1087 KTLED

-1099 NPAPFKLTNL
+1099 NPSPFKLTNL
-1109 QRPSSENKSVLP
+1109 ERAESENKSVLP
-1121 LSGKITIKERIPLSN
+1121 LSGKIVISERIDSLSK

-1154 PVGDYIIVGSAD
+1154 PVGDYLIVGSAD
-1166 GYKNSENDYIT
+1166 GYKNSEHDNIT

-1188 LEKAGGASVTVNLE
+1188 LEKAGGASVTVKLKDYNYDE
-1202 GENFEKFKG
+1202 FKG

-1245 FVVNSDGYKKIEQD
+1245 FIVNSDGYKKIEQD
-1259 FTLDDHSR
+1259 FTLDDHSG

-1322 FITKTKDVDL
+1322 FITKTKEVDL

-1415 PDTKGTY
+1415 PDTNGTY

-1429 ECSDKENKEK
+1429 EYSDKENKEK

-1453 ADVKVEKGKE
+1453 EDVKVEKGKE

-1478 FEAWE
+1478 F
-1483 IEGTKKQ
+1483 
-1490 AKESIVV
+1490 
-1497 NKDTNIKALW
+1497 D
-1507 KDKLPENKEKLE
+1507 
-1519 PIKPIPAKNMAELP
+1519 
-1533 SYTHYISYKD
+1533 
-1543 VNAEEYINAIDKII
+1543 
-1557 VSHNGKETVVTEK
+1557 
-1570 NIVDGKD
+1570 
-1577 YLDEPIKRLVFK
+1577 
-1589 FSSGLDKDDTI
+1589 
-1600 TIVSNKYKN
+1600 
-1609 VVIKITY
+1609 
-1616 AKNATDSISYGIKS
+1616 
-1630 FIEEQKEMIT
+1630 
-1640 ISFDKGDGNGSMADV
+1640 
-1655 KVEKGKEYTLPEC
+1655 
-1668 TFTAPEGKEFE
+1668 

-1706 KDKLP
+1706 KDKLQ
-1711 ENKEKLEPVM
+1711 EHKEKLEPIM
-1721 PFPLMG
+1721 PSPLMG
-1727 QTNVTNFDHFITYKN
+1727 QANITNFEHFITYKN
-1742 ETESDEYLKSIEK
+1742 DTESDEYLKSIEK
-1755 VIVKHKGKT
+1755 VIVKHKGNT
-1764 QEITG
+1764 QEITD

-1776 DFMGNANK
+1776 DPLGNANK
-1784 KLAFPFDSKLDKD
+1784 KLAFPFESKLDID

-1812 KILNVA
+1812 KISLVTEF
-1818 DVGNDIYYTLS
+1818 GNDIYYNIS
-1829 ANVEGQKIVRIIH
+1829 ANVEGQKIVRTIH

-1857 ENGTIYSLPE
+1857 ENGSIYSLPE
-1867 CTITPPIGY
+1867 CTITPPKGY

-1892 KYQINNDVTI
+1892 QYQINKDVTI
-1902 KAIWKKIATN
+1902 KAIWKKIPTN
-1912 NITIHYDSNAGQG
+1912 NITIHYDSNAGDG

-1973 NITLKALWTQK
+1973 NITLKAIWTQK
-1984 LEKTKDP
+1984 LEKSKDP
-1991 VEPILT
+1991 IEPILT
-1997 EVKSDDPSYTK
+1997 EVKSDDPSCTK

-2022 AYIDAINLITIKH
+2022 EYIDAINLITIKH
-2035 DGKIIKKYLLTKEDG
+2035 DGNIIKKYLLTKEDG

-2055 DGTGKTKKDMTSIV
+2055 DGIGNTKKDMTSIV
-2069 FNSNFFFNRD
+2069 FNSNFFFNKD

-2090 DLRLHIASADDNVM
+2090 DLRLHIAAADDMVM

-2124 KVDDQVIK
+2124 KVDEQVIR

-2140 VKKPKTDPTKEGY
+2140 VKKPDTDPTKDGY

-2161 SDCKENFDFNS
+2161 SACKENFDFNS

-2207 EKDKDQKYILP
+2207 EKDKGQKYILP

-2269 EPEIELKPSPEI
+2269 EPEVEIKPSPEI

-2334 IPKDVQKHWAKE
+2334 IPKDAQKHWAKE

-2359 IVKGQKFEPEKQ
+2359 IVKDQKFEPEKQ

-2426 SPDKPITRAEMT
+2426 SPDKPISRAEMT

-2447 IKINVKSLDKNIDFK
+2447 IKIDLKSLDKNIDFK
-2462 DKDKIPSWAKEAIK
+2462 DKDKIPSWAKDAIK

-2497 FKRCQMAQIIY
+2497 FKRCQMAQITY

>member
-95 KELAKSS
+95 KELAKST

-144 KRDDVEKIIENKVIK
+144 KKDDVEKIIENKVIK
-159 VEKPEKNEIIRMSR
+159 VEKPEKNEKIRMSR
-173 SAYDIHIPWN
+173 SAYDMHIPWN
-183 LEAIN
+183 LKAIN

-215 HSAISKNY
+215 HRAISKNY

-413 IPGEKYTIY
+413 IPGQKYTIY

-582 PVETFKGL
+582 PVETFKGV
-590 SAGKYYI
+590 SEGKYYI
-597 EVSDINDKVTKTPV
+597 EVIDINDKVTKTPV

-626 DFESDISGFDFGGEA
+626 NFESDISGFDFGGEA

-664 DKIRGNSIAVMP
+664 DKIRGNSIVVMP

-689 TFKHWYDLGNSENAF
+689 TFKHWYDLGNSEYAF
-704 FDTAEIWIAQAKEDS
+704 FDTAEVWIAEAKEDS
-719 DPDTLQW
+719 TPDTLQW

-738 WANEYIDLSEYSG
+738 WTNEYIDLSEYFG

-791 SKYLKLLNKKDGR
+791 SKYLNLRNKKDGR
-804 ILYSFSPI
+804 IVYSFSPI

-911 GDEKSLW
+911 GDEKSQW

-952 TNMNDYRSPNTK
+952 TNMNDYRSPKTK

-1011 SKDAGKTWEKFYTL
+1011 SKDSGKTWEKFYTL
-1025 DENNLEKVGIRHSWF
+1025 DEKNLEKVGIKNSWF
-1040 TNKVEIPKDYLVK
+1040 TNKVEIPKDYLVN

-1060 LDTGSDM
+1060 LDTGSDI

-1109 QRPSSENKSVLP
+1109 ERPASENKSVLP
-1121 LSGKITIKERIPLSN
+1121 LSGKIIIAEQISLEK

-1154 PVGDYIIVGSAD
+1154 PVGDYLIVGSAD
-1166 GYKNSENDYIT
+1166 GYKNSEHDYIT

-1245 FVVNSDGYKKIEQD
+1245 FIVNSDGYKKIEQD

-1322 FITKTKDVDL
+1322 FITKTKEVDL

-1410 DAWDE
+1410 DAWDV

-1439 CTISFDKGDGNGSM
+1439 CTISFDSNGGS
-1453 ADVKVEKGKE
+1453 GKME
-1463 YTLPE
+1463 SIEVDKKSNYIVPE
-1468 CTFTAPEGKE
+1468 CIFTAPEGKE
-1478 FEAWE
+1478 FRAWQVYTKE
-1483 IEGTKKQ
+1483 IQ
-1490 AKESIVV
+1490 AGESQYVFENV
-1497 NKDTNIKALW
+1497 TFKALW
-1507 KDKLPENKEKLE
+1507 KDKK
-1519 PIKPIPAKNMAELP
+1519 
-1533 SYTHYISYKD
+1533 T
-1543 VNAEEYINAIDKII
+1543 
-1557 VSHNGKETVVTEK
+1557 
-1570 NIVDGKD
+1570 
-1577 YLDEPIKRLVFK
+1577 
-1589 FSSGLDKDDTI
+1589 
-1600 TIVSNKYKN
+1600 
-1609 VVIKITY
+1609 
-1616 AKNATDSISYGIKS
+1616 
-1630 FIEEQKEMIT
+1630 
-1640 ISFDKGDGNGSMADV
+1640 
-1655 KVEKGKEYTLPEC
+1655 
-1668 TFTAPEGKEFE
+1668 
-1679 AWEIEGTKKQAK
+1679 
-1691 ESIVVNKDTKIKALW
+1691 
-1706 KDKLP
+1706 

-1764 QEITG
+1764 KEITD

-1802 ISSKYKNVLI
+1802 VSSKYKNVLI
-1812 KILNVA
+1812 KILNVT

-1829 ANVEGQKIVRIIH
+1829 ANIEGQKIVRTIH

-1847 GTNNMKDVEV
+1847 GTNNMSDVEV

-1867 CTITPPIGY
+1867 CTITPPKGY

-1925 EMPDESKL
+1925 EMLDESKL

-1973 NITLKALWTQK
+1973 NITLKAIWTQK

-2035 DGKIIKKYLLTKEDG
+2035 DGKIIKKCLLTKEDG

-2090 DLRLHIASADDNVM
+2090 DLRLHIASADDMVM

-2124 KVDDQVIK
+2124 KIDDQVIK

-2140 VKKPKTDPTKEGY
+2140 VKKPKTDPTKDGY

-2207 EKDKDQKYILP
+2207 EKYKDQKYILP

-2254 KAIWKDKIITPGPKV
+2254 KAIWKDKIPTPGPKV
-2269 EPEIELKPSPEI
+2269 KPEIELKPSPEI
-2281 KPENNDSGNNNK
+2281 KPENDDGGNNNK

-2334 IPKDVQKHWAKE
+2334 IPKDAQKHWAKE

-2359 IVKGQKFEPEKQ
+2359 IVKDQKFEPEKQ

-2426 SPDKPITRAEMT
+2426 SPDKPISRAEMT

-2447 IKINVKSLDKNIDFK
+2447 IKIDLKSLDKNIDFK
-2462 DKDKIPSWAKEAIK
+2462 DKDKIPSWAKDAIK

-2497 FKRCQMAQIIY
+2497 FKRCQMAQITY

>member
-95 KELAKSS
+95 KELAKST

-173 SAYDIHIPWN
+173 SVYDMHIPWN
-183 LEAIN
+183 LKAIN

-413 IPGEKYTIY
+413 IPGQKYTIY

-582 PVETFKGL
+582 PVETFKGI

-626 DFESDISGFDFGGEA
+626 DFESYISGFDFGGEA

-726 KLKRTYKNSSKG
+726 KLKRTYKYSSKG
-738 WANEYIDLSEYSG
+738 WTNEYIDLSEYSG

-791 SKYLKLLNKKDGR
+791 SKSLNLRNKKDGR
-804 ILYSFSPI
+804 IVYSFSPI

-911 GDEKSLW
+911 GDEKSQW

-952 TNMNDYRSPNTK
+952 TNMNDYRSPKTK

-1011 SKDAGKTWEKFYTL
+1011 SKDSGKTWEKFYTL
-1025 DENNLEKVGIRHSWF
+1025 DEKNLEKVGIKNSWF

-1060 LDTGSDM
+1060 LDTGSDI

-1109 QRPSSENKSVLP
+1109 ERPASENKSVLP
-1121 LSGKITIKERIPLSN
+1121 LSGKIIIAEQISLEK

-1154 PVGDYIIVGSAD
+1154 PVGDYLIVGSAD
-1166 GYKNSENDYIT
+1166 GYKNSEHDYIT

-1245 FVVNSDGYKKIEQD
+1245 FIVNSDGYKKIEQD

-1392 ALGIDNKK
+1392 ALGIDNNK

-1410 DAWDE
+1410 DAWDV

-1439 CTISFDKGDGNGSM
+1439 CTISFDKGDGNGNM

-1463 YTLPE
+1463 YTLPK

-1483 IEGTKKQ
+1483 IEGTKKL

-1497 NKDTNIKALW
+1497 D
-1507 KDKLPENKEKLE
+1507 
-1519 PIKPIPAKNMAELP
+1519 
-1533 SYTHYISYKD
+1533 
-1543 VNAEEYINAIDKII
+1543 
-1557 VSHNGKETVVTEK
+1557 
-1570 NIVDGKD
+1570 
-1577 YLDEPIKRLVFK
+1577 
-1589 FSSGLDKDDTI
+1589 
-1600 TIVSNKYKN
+1600 
-1609 VVIKITY
+1609 
-1616 AKNATDSISYGIKS
+1616 
-1630 FIEEQKEMIT
+1630 
-1640 ISFDKGDGNGSMADV
+1640 
-1655 KVEKGKEYTLPEC
+1655 
-1668 TFTAPEGKEFE
+1668 
-1679 AWEIEGTKKQAK
+1679 
-1691 ESIVVNKDTKIKALW
+1691 KDTKIKALW

-1721 PFPLMG
+1721 PYPLMG
-1727 QTNVTNFDHFITYKN
+1727 QTNVTNFEHFITYKN

-1784 KLAFPFDSKLDKD
+1784 KLAFPFNSKLDKD

-1829 ANVEGQKIVRIIH
+1829 ANVEGQKIVCIIH

-1941 ESRFTP
+1941 ESKFTP

-2008 ANCKHFIGYKKEDR
+2008 ENCKHFIGYKKEDR

-2055 DGTGKTKKDMTSIV
+2055 DGIGKTKKDMTSIV

-2090 DLRLHIASADDNVM
+2090 DLRLHIALADDNFM
-2104 NALYTTE
+2104 NAIYTTE

-2132 VTPTWAEN
+2132 VTPIWAEN
-2140 VKKPKTDPTKEGY
+2140 VKKPKTDPTKDGY

-2161 SDCKENFDFNS
+2161 SACKENFDFNS

-2254 KAIWKDKIITPGPKV
+2254 KAIWKDKIPTPGPKV

-2281 KPENNDSGNNNK
+2281 KPENNDGGNNNK
-2293 NHYFPWSNESKVQK
+2293 NHYLPWSNESKVQK

-2334 IPKDVQKHWAKE
+2334 IPKDAQKHWAKE

-2359 IVKGQKFEPEKQ
+2359 IVKDQKFEPEKQ

-2426 SPDKPITRAEMT
+2426 SPDKPISRAEMT

-2447 IKINVKSLDKNIDFK
+2447 IKIDLKSLDKNIDFK
-2462 DKDKIPSWAKEAIK
+2462 DKDKIPSWAKDAIK

-2497 FKRCQMAQIIY
+2497 FKRCQMAQITY

>member
-159 VEKPEKNEIIRMSR
+159 VEKPEKNENIIMDRF
-173 SAYDIHIPWN
+173 AYDIHIPWN

-215 HSAISKNY
+215 HRAISKNY

-238 INGKDGSQEKPYD
+238 ITGKDGSQEKPYD

-328 GFFQEIV
+328 RFFQEIV

-582 PVETFKGL
+582 PVETFKGI

-611 YPFEVQ
+611 YTFEVQ

-738 WANEYIDLSEYSG
+738 WTNEYIDLSEYSG

-791 SKYLKLLNKKDGR
+791 SKYLNLRNKKDGR
-804 ILYSFSPI
+804 IVYSFSPI

-911 GDEKSLW
+911 GDEKSQW

-940 SLGKNDGMNMWA
+940 SLGKNDGMKMWA
-952 TNMNDYRSPNTK
+952 TNMNDYRSPKTK

-1002 NQDIGEIYF
+1002 NQDIGEVYF
-1011 SKDAGKTWEKFYTL
+1011 SKDSGKTWEKFYTL
-1025 DENNLEKVGIRHSWF
+1025 DEKNLEKVGIKNSWF

-1087 KNLED
+1087 KTLED

-1099 NPAPFKLTNL
+1099 NQAPFKLTNL
-1109 QRPSSENKSVLP
+1109 ERPASENKSVLP

-1154 PVGDYIIVGSAD
+1154 PVGDYLIVGSAD
-1166 GYKNSENDYIT
+1166 GYKNSEHDYIT

-1188 LEKAGGASVTVNLE
+1188 LEKAGGVSVTVNLE
-1202 GENFEKFKG
+1202 GENFEEFKG

-1236 ENLYPGEYK
+1236 ENLYPGEYQ
-1245 FVVNSDGYKKIEQD
+1245 FTVNSDGYKKIEQD

-1308 ITNDKIAQIKEISY
+1308 ITNDKIALIKEISY

-1392 ALGIDNKK
+1392 ALGIDNNK

-1410 DAWDE
+1410 DAWDV

-1490 AKESIVV
+1490 AKKSIVV

-1519 PIKPIPAKNMAELP
+1519 P
-1533 SYTHYISYKD
+1533 
-1543 VNAEEYINAIDKII
+1543 
-1557 VSHNGKETVVTEK
+1557 
-1570 NIVDGKD
+1570 
-1577 YLDEPIKRLVFK
+1577 
-1589 FSSGLDKDDTI
+1589 
-1600 TIVSNKYKN
+1600 
-1609 VVIKITY
+1609 
-1616 AKNATDSISYGIKS
+1616 
-1630 FIEEQKEMIT
+1630 
-1640 ISFDKGDGNGSMADV
+1640 
-1655 KVEKGKEYTLPEC
+1655 
-1668 TFTAPEGKEFE
+1668 
-1679 AWEIEGTKKQAK
+1679 
-1691 ESIVVNKDTKIKALW
+1691 
-1706 KDKLP
+1706 
-1711 ENKEKLEPVM
+1711 VM
-1721 PFPLMG
+1721 PSPLMG
-1727 QTNVTNFDHFITYKN
+1727 QTNVTNFEHFITYKN
-1742 ETESDEYLKSIEK
+1742 ETESDKYLKSIEK

-1764 QEITG
+1764 QEITD

-1784 KLAFPFDSKLDKD
+1784 KLTFPFDSKLDKD

-1812 KILNVA
+1812 KILNVT

-1847 GTNNMKDVEV
+1847 GTNNMSDVEV

-1867 CTITPPIGY
+1867 CTITPPRGY

-1925 EMPDESKL
+1925 EMLDESKL

-1941 ESRFTP
+1941 ESKFTP

-2069 FNSNFFFNRD
+2069 FNSNFFFNKD

-2090 DLRLHIASADDNVM
+2090 DLRLHIASADDMVM

-2124 KVDDQVIK
+2124 KIDDQVIK

-2240 SPGEEII
+2240 SPGEEIT

-2254 KAIWKDKIITPGPKV
+2254 KAIWKDKIPTPGPKV

-2281 KPENNDSGNNNK
+2281 KPENNDGGNNNK

-2334 IPKDVQKHWAKE
+2334 IPKDAQKHWAKE

-2359 IVKGQKFEPEKQ
+2359 IVKDQKFEPEKQ

-2426 SPDKPITRAEMT
+2426 SPDKPISRAEMT

-2447 IKINVKSLDKNIDFK
+2447 IKIDFKSLDKNIDFK
-2462 DKDKIPSWAKEAIK
+2462 DKDKIPSWAKDAIK

-2486 NDDGTFNPMGK
+2486 NDDGTFNPKGK
-2497 FKRCQMAQIIY
+2497 FKRCQMSQIIY

>member
-23 PVLAISKS
+23 PVLAIGKS

-95 KELAKSS
+95 KELAKST

-238 INGKDGSQEKPYD
+238 ITGKDGSQEKPYD

-911 GDEKSLW
+911 GDEKSQW

-952 TNMNDYRSPNTK
+952 TNMNDYRSPKTK

-1002 NQDIGEIYF
+1002 NQDIGEVYF
-1011 SKDAGKTWEKFYTL
+1011 SKDSGKTWEKFYTL
-1025 DENNLEKVGIRHSWF
+1025 DEKNLEKVGIKNSWF

-1092 KNIVIDK
+1092 KNIIIDK

-1109 QRPSSENKSVLP
+1109 ERPASENKSVLP
-1121 LSGKITIKERIPLSN
+1121 LSGKIIIAEQNSLAK

-1154 PVGDYIIVGSAD
+1154 PVGDYLIVGSAD
-1166 GYKNSENDYIT
+1166 GYKNSEHDYIT

-1236 ENLYPGEYK
+1236 ENLYPGEYQ
-1245 FVVNSDGYKKIEQD
+1245 FTVNSDGYKKIEQD

-1410 DAWDE
+1410 DAWDM

-1463 YTLPE
+1463 YTLPK

-1478 FEAWE
+1478 FAAWE

-1519 PIKPIPAKNMAELP
+1519 P
-1533 SYTHYISYKD
+1533 
-1543 VNAEEYINAIDKII
+1543 
-1557 VSHNGKETVVTEK
+1557 
-1570 NIVDGKD
+1570 
-1577 YLDEPIKRLVFK
+1577 
-1589 FSSGLDKDDTI
+1589 
-1600 TIVSNKYKN
+1600 
-1609 VVIKITY
+1609 
-1616 AKNATDSISYGIKS
+1616 
-1630 FIEEQKEMIT
+1630 
-1640 ISFDKGDGNGSMADV
+1640 
-1655 KVEKGKEYTLPEC
+1655 
-1668 TFTAPEGKEFE
+1668 
-1679 AWEIEGTKKQAK
+1679 
-1691 ESIVVNKDTKIKALW
+1691 
-1706 KDKLP
+1706 
-1711 ENKEKLEPVM
+1711 VM

-1727 QTNVTNFDHFITYKN
+1727 QTNVTNFEHFITYKN
-1742 ETESDEYLKSIEK
+1742 ETESAEYLKSIEK

-1784 KLAFPFDSKLDKD
+1784 KLAFPFDSKLDED

-1812 KILNVA
+1812 KILNVT

-1847 GTNNMKDVEV
+1847 GTNNMSDVEV

-1867 CTITPPIGY
+1867 CTITPPKGY

-1892 KYQINNDVTI
+1892 KYQINKDVTI

-1925 EMPDESKL
+1925 EMLDESKL

-1958 NGQRKYPGEELVLSE
+1958 NGQRKYPGEEIVLSE

-1991 VEPILT
+1991 IEPILT

-2132 VTPTWAEN
+2132 VTQTWAEN

-2161 SDCKENFDFNS
+2161 SACKENFDFNS

-2198 GGTGEMNTI
+2198 GGTGEMNAI

-2218 ISTFIPA
+2218 TSTFIPA
-2225 EGKEFDAWEINGQRK
+2225 EGKEFDAWKINGQRK
-2240 SPGEEII
+2240 SPGEEIT

-2254 KAIWKDKIITPGPKV
+2254 KAIWKDKIPTPGPKV
-2269 EPEIELKPSPEI
+2269 EPEVELKPSPEI

-2334 IPKDVQKHWAKE
+2334 IPKDAQKHWAKE

-2359 IVKGQKFEPEKQ
+2359 IVKDQKFEPEKQ

-2390 NAKTS
+2390 NAKIS

-2426 SPDKPITRAEMT
+2426 SPDKPISRAEMT

-2447 IKINVKSLDKNIDFK
+2447 IKIDLKSLDKNIDFK

-2486 NDDGTFNPMGK
+2486 NDDGTFNPKGK
-2497 FKRCQMAQIIY
+2497 FKRCQMSQIIY

>member
-144 KRDDVEKIIENKVIK
+144 KRDDVEKIIQNKVIK
-159 VEKPEKNEIIRMSR
+159 VEKPEKNENIRMSR

-183 LEAIN
+183 LKAIN

-215 HSAISKNY
+215 HRAISKNY

-238 INGKDGSQEKPYD
+238 ITGKDGSQEKPYD

-413 IPGEKYTIY
+413 IPGQKYTIY

-582 PVETFKGL
+582 PVETFKGI

-648 IKSDEANNK
+648 IKSDESSNK

-704 FDTAEIWIAQAKEDS
+704 FDTAEVWIAQAKEDS

-791 SKYLKLLNKKDGR
+791 SKSLNLRNKKDGR
-804 ILYSFSPI
+804 IVYSFSPI

-911 GDEKSLW
+911 GDEKSQW

-952 TNMNDYRSPNTK
+952 TNMNDYRSPKTK

-1002 NQDIGEIYF
+1002 NQDIGEVYF
-1011 SKDAGKTWEKFYTL
+1011 SKDSGKTWEKFYTL
-1025 DENNLEKVGIRHSWF
+1025 DEKNLEKVGIKNSWF

-1067 GSSAP
+1067 GSSYP

-1109 QRPSSENKSVLP
+1109 ERPASENKSVLP

-1166 GYKNSENDYIT
+1166 GYKNSEHDYIT

-1202 GENFEKFKG
+1202 GENFKKFEG

-1365 GWNKIDVSNVQVW
+1365 EWNKIYVSNVQVW

-1497 NKDTNIKALW
+1497 NKDT
-1507 KDKLPENKEKLE
+1507 
-1519 PIKPIPAKNMAELP
+1519 
-1533 SYTHYISYKD
+1533 
-1543 VNAEEYINAIDKII
+1543 
-1557 VSHNGKETVVTEK
+1557 
-1570 NIVDGKD
+1570 
-1577 YLDEPIKRLVFK
+1577 
-1589 FSSGLDKDDTI
+1589 
-1600 TIVSNKYKN
+1600 
-1609 VVIKITY
+1609 
-1616 AKNATDSISYGIKS
+1616 
-1630 FIEEQKEMIT
+1630 
-1640 ISFDKGDGNGSMADV
+1640 
-1655 KVEKGKEYTLPEC
+1655 
-1668 TFTAPEGKEFE
+1668 
-1679 AWEIEGTKKQAK
+1679 
-1691 ESIVVNKDTKIKALW
+1691 KIKALW
-1706 KDKLP
+1706 KDKLQ
-1711 ENKEKLEPVM
+1711 EHKEKLEPIM
-1721 PFPLMG
+1721 PSPLMG
-1727 QTNVTNFDHFITYKN
+1727 QTNVTNFEHFITYKN

-1755 VIVKHKGKT
+1755 VIVKHKGNT

-1776 DFMGNANK
+1776 DPLGNANK
-1784 KLAFPFDSKLDKD
+1784 KLAFPFESKLDID

-1802 ISSKYKNVLI
+1802 ISSKYKNILI
-1812 KILNVA
+1812 KILLVTEY
-1818 DVGNDIYYTLS
+1818 GNDIYYNIS
-1829 ANVEGQKIVRIIH
+1829 ANVEGQKIVRTIH

-1867 CTITPPIGY
+1867 CTITPPKGY

-1882 YLGDE
+1882 YLDDE

-1892 KYQINNDVTI
+1892 QYQINKDVTI
-1902 KAIWKKIATN
+1902 RAIWKKIPTK
-1912 NITIHYDSNAGQG
+1912 NITIHYDSNAGDG

-1958 NGQRKYPGEELVLSE
+1958 KGQRKYPGEELVLSE
-1973 NITLKALWTQK
+1973 NITLKAIWTQK

-1991 VEPILT
+1991 IEPILT
-1997 EVKSDDPSYTK
+1997 EVKSDDPSCTK

-2022 AYIDAINLITIKH
+2022 EYIDAINLITIKH
-2035 DGKIIKKYLLTKEDG
+2035 DGNIIKKYLLTKEDG

-2055 DGTGKTKKDMTSIV
+2055 DGIGNTKKDMTSIV
-2069 FNSNFFFNRD
+2069 FNSNFFFDRD

-2090 DLRLHIASADDNVM
+2090 DLRLHIAAADDMVM

-2124 KVDDQVIK
+2124 KVDEQVIR
-2132 VTPTWAEN
+2132 VTPTWADN
-2140 VKKPKTDPTKEGY
+2140 VKKPETDPTKDGY

-2161 SDCKENFDFNS
+2161 SACKENFDFNS

-2207 EKDKDQKYILP
+2207 EKDKGQKYILP

-2254 KAIWKDKIITPGPKV
+2254 KAIWKDKILPPGPKV
-2269 EPEIELKPSPEI
+2269 EPEVEIKPSPEI
-2281 KPENNDSGNNNK
+2281 KPENNDSENNNK

-2334 IPKDVQKHWAKE
+2334 IPKDAQKHWAKE

-2359 IVKGQKFEPEKQ
+2359 IVKDQKFEPEKQ

-2390 NAKTS
+2390 NAKIS

-2426 SPDKPITRAEMT
+2426 SPDKPISRAEMT

-2497 FKRCQMAQIIY
+2497 FKRCQMSQIIY

>member
-62 NSQRIKN
+62 NSRKIKN

-95 KELAKSS
+95 KELAKST

-136 KSVIVELA
+136 KSVIMELA

-183 LEAIN
+183 LKAIN

-582 PVETFKGL
+582 PVETFKGI
-590 SAGKYYI
+590 SAGNYYI

-648 IKSDEANNK
+648 IKSDESNNK

-664 DKIRGNSIAVMP
+664 DKIRGNSIVVMP
-676 PIDLTGENRKAAL
+676 PIDLAGENRKAAL
-689 TFKHWYDLGNSENAF
+689 TFKHWYDLGNSEYAF
-704 FDTAEIWIAQAKEDS
+704 FDTAEVWIAEAKEDS
-719 DPDTLQW
+719 TPDTLQW

-738 WANEYIDLSEYSG
+738 WTNEYIDLSEYFG

-791 SKYLKLLNKKDGR
+791 SKSLNLRNKKDGR
-804 ILYSFSPI
+804 IVYSFSPI

-838 LKGDKNNGFGKYSID
+838 LKGDKNNGFGKYSIE

-911 GDEKSLW
+911 GDEKSQW

-927 QYSTQYKKPIEKQ
+927 QSSTEYKKPIERQ

-1011 SKDAGKTWEKFYTL
+1011 SKDSGKTWEKFYTL
-1025 DENNLEKVGIRHSWF
+1025 DEKNLDKDGIKHAWF

-1060 LDTGSDM
+1060 LDTGSDS
-1067 GSSAP
+1067 GSSDA

-1121 LSGKITIKERIPLSN
+1121 LSGKIIIAEQNSLAK

-1154 PVGDYIIVGSAD
+1154 PVGDYLIVGSAD
-1166 GYKNSENDYIT
+1166 GYKNSEHDYIT

-1188 LEKAGGASVTVNLE
+1188 LEKAEGASVTVKLKDYNYDE
-1202 GENFEKFKG
+1202 FKG

-1236 ENLYPGEYK
+1236 ENLYPGDYI
-1245 FVVNSDGYKKIEQD
+1245 FIVNSDGYKKVEQE
-1259 FTLDDHSR
+1259 FSLDDHSR
-1267 PFNARLHEKIFPQKE
+1267 PFNARLHEKIFPQKK

-1410 DAWDE
+1410 DAWDV

-1439 CTISFDKGDGNGSM
+1439 CTISFDSNGGS
-1453 ADVKVEKGKE
+1453 GKME
-1463 YTLPE
+1463 SIEVDKKSNYIVPE
-1468 CTFTAPEGKE
+1468 CIFTAPEGKE
-1478 FEAWE
+1478 FRAWQVYTKE
-1483 IEGTKKQ
+1483 IQ
-1490 AKESIVV
+1490 AGESQYVFENV
-1497 NKDTNIKALW
+1497 TFKALW
-1507 KDKLPENKEKLE
+1507 KDKK
-1519 PIKPIPAKNMAELP
+1519 
-1533 SYTHYISYKD
+1533 T
-1543 VNAEEYINAIDKII
+1543 
-1557 VSHNGKETVVTEK
+1557 
-1570 NIVDGKD
+1570 
-1577 YLDEPIKRLVFK
+1577 
-1589 FSSGLDKDDTI
+1589 
-1600 TIVSNKYKN
+1600 
-1609 VVIKITY
+1609 
-1616 AKNATDSISYGIKS
+1616 
-1630 FIEEQKEMIT
+1630 
-1640 ISFDKGDGNGSMADV
+1640 
-1655 KVEKGKEYTLPEC
+1655 
-1668 TFTAPEGKEFE
+1668 
-1679 AWEIEGTKKQAK
+1679 
-1691 ESIVVNKDTKIKALW
+1691 
-1706 KDKLP
+1706 

-1721 PFPLMG
+1721 PFPMMG

-1742 ETESDEYLKSIEK
+1742 DTESDEYLKSIEK

-1764 QEITG
+1764 QEITDV
-1769 AKGIDST
+1769 KGIDST
-1776 DFMGNANK
+1776 DPLGNANK
-1784 KLAFPFDSKLDKD
+1784 KLAFPFESKLDID

-1812 KILNVA
+1812 KISLVTEF
-1818 DVGNDIYYTLS
+1818 GNDIYYNIS
-1829 ANVEGQKIVRIIH
+1829 ANVEGQKIMRTIH

-1857 ENGTIYSLPE
+1857 ENGSIYSLPE
-1867 CTITPPIGY
+1867 CTITPPKGY

-1882 YLGDE
+1882 YLGRE

-1892 KYQINNDVTI
+1892 KYQINKDVTI
-1902 KAIWKKIATN
+1902 KAIWKKIPTN
-1912 NITIHYDSNAGQG
+1912 KITIHYDSNAGDG

-1958 NGQRKYPGEELVLSE
+1958 NDQRKYPGEELVLSE
-1973 NITLKALWTQK
+1973 NITLKAIWTQK

-1991 VEPILT
+1991 IEPILT

-2008 ANCKHFIGYKKEDR
+2008 ANCKHFIGYKKEDK

-2090 DLRLHIASADDNVM
+2090 DLRLHIASADDMVM

-2124 KVDDQVIK
+2124 KIDDQVIK

-2161 SDCKENFDFNS
+2161 SACKENFDFNS

-2218 ISTFIPA
+2218 TPTFIPA
-2225 EGKEFDAWEINGQRK
+2225 QGKEFDAWEINGKRK

-2254 KAIWKDKIITPGPKV
+2254 KAIWKDKIPTPGPKV

-2281 KPENNDSGNNNK
+2281 KPENNDGGNNNK
-2293 NHYFPWSNESKVQK
+2293 NHYLPWSNESKVQK

-2325 SENTKTAYT
+2325 MENTKAAYT

-2371 ITRGEFITV
+2371 ITRGEFITI

-2390 NAKTS
+2390 NTKIS

-2417 TAGTGNGKF
+2417 TAGTGIGKF
-2426 SPDKPITRAEMT
+2426 SPDKPISRAEMT

-2497 FKRCQMAQIIY
+2497 FKRCQMSQIIY

>member
-791 SKYLKLLNKKDGR
+791 SKYLNLRNKKDGR
-804 ILYSFSPI
+804 IVYSFSPI
-812 KNDKVTAYELYR
+812 ENDKITAYELYR

-838 LKGDKNNGFGKYSID
+838 LKGDKNNGFGKSSID

-885 VTFTEGKEFKSFDF
+885 LTFTEGKEFKSFDF

-911 GDEKSLW
+911 GDEKSQW

-940 SLGKNDGMNMWA
+940 SLGKNDGMKMWA
-952 TNMNDYRSPNTK
+952 TNMNDYRSPKTK

-1011 SKDAGKTWEKFYTL
+1011 SKDSGKTWEKFYTL
-1025 DENNLEKVGIRHSWF
+1025 DEKNLDKDGIKHSWF

-1087 KNLED
+1087 KTLED
-1092 KNIVIDK
+1092 KNIIIDK

-1109 QRPSSENKSVLP
+1109 ERPASENKSVLP

-1236 ENLYPGEYK
+1236 ENLYPGEYQ
-1245 FVVNSDGYKKIEQD
+1245 FTVNSDGYKKIEQD

-1429 ECSDKENKEK
+1429 EYSDKENKEK

-1519 PIKPIPAKNMAELP
+1519 P
-1533 SYTHYISYKD
+1533 
-1543 VNAEEYINAIDKII
+1543 
-1557 VSHNGKETVVTEK
+1557 
-1570 NIVDGKD
+1570 
-1577 YLDEPIKRLVFK
+1577 
-1589 FSSGLDKDDTI
+1589 
-1600 TIVSNKYKN
+1600 
-1609 VVIKITY
+1609 
-1616 AKNATDSISYGIKS
+1616 
-1630 FIEEQKEMIT
+1630 
-1640 ISFDKGDGNGSMADV
+1640 
-1655 KVEKGKEYTLPEC
+1655 
-1668 TFTAPEGKEFE
+1668 
-1679 AWEIEGTKKQAK
+1679 
-1691 ESIVVNKDTKIKALW
+1691 
-1706 KDKLP
+1706 
-1711 ENKEKLEPVM
+1711 VM

-1727 QTNVTNFDHFITYKN
+1727 QTNVTNFEHFITYKN

-1784 KLAFPFDSKLDKD
+1784 KLAFPFNSKLDKD

-1812 KILNVA
+1812 KILSVA
-1818 DVGNDIYYTLS
+1818 DGGNDIYYTLS

-1867 CTITPPIGY
+1867 CTITPPKGY

-1882 YLGDE
+1882 YLGGE

-1892 KYQINNDVTI
+1892 EYQINNDVTI
-1902 KAIWKKIATN
+1902 KAIWKKIPTN

-1925 EMPDESKL
+1925 EMLDESKL

-1997 EVKSDDPSYTK
+1997 EVKSDDPSCTK
-2008 ANCKHFIGYKKEDR
+2008 ENCTHFIGYKKEDR

-2035 DGKIIKKYLLTKEDG
+2035 DGKIIKKYLLTKENG
-2050 KYEVL
+2050 KYVVS
-2055 DGTGKTKKDMTSIV
+2055 DGIGKTKKDMTSIV

-2090 DLRLHIASADDNVM
+2090 DLRLHIASADDMVM

-2132 VTPTWAEN
+2132 VTQTCAEN
-2140 VKKPKTDPTKEGY
+2140 VKKPKTDPTKDGY

-2207 EKDKDQKYILP
+2207 EKDKGQKYILP
-2218 ISTFIPA
+2218 TPTFIPA
-2225 EGKEFDAWEINGQRK
+2225 QGKEFDAWEINGQRK

-2254 KAIWKDKIITPGPKV
+2254 KAIWKDKILPPGPKV

-2281 KPENNDSGNNNK
+2281 KHENNDSGNNNK

-2334 IPKDVQKHWAKE
+2334 IPKDAQKHWAKE

-2359 IVKGQKFEPEKQ
+2359 IVKDQKFEPEKQ

-2426 SPDKPITRAEMT
+2426 SPDKPISRAEMT

-2447 IKINVKSLDKNIDFK
+2447 IKIDLKSLDKNIDFK
-2462 DKDKIPSWAKEAIK
+2462 DKDKIPSWAKDAIK

-2486 NDDGTFNPMGK
+2486 NDDGTFNPKGK
-2497 FKRCQMAQIIY
+2497 FKRCQMSQIIY

>member
-95 KELAKSS
+95 KELAKST

-238 INGKDGSQEKPYD
+238 ITGKDGSQEKPYD

-291 TDNVKLLKAGE
+291 TNNVKLLKAGE

-386 FSLRGKSSYTNKIKP
+386 FSLRGKSTYTNKIKP

-479 VNAVSAVQLAMG
+479 VNAVSAVQLAKG

-582 PVETFKGL
+582 PVETFKGV
-590 SAGKYYI
+590 SEGKYYI
-597 EVSDINDKVTKTPV
+597 EVIDINDKVTKTPV

-626 DFESDISGFDFGGEA
+626 NFESDISGFDFGGEA

-664 DKIRGNSIAVMP
+664 DKIRGNSIVVMP

-689 TFKHWYDLGNSENAF
+689 TFKHWYDLGNSEYAF
-704 FDTAEIWIAQAKEDS
+704 FDTAEVWIAEAKEDS
-719 DPDTLQW
+719 TPDTLQW

-738 WANEYIDLSEYSG
+738 WTNEYIDLSEYFG

-791 SKYLKLLNKKDGR
+791 SKSLNLRNKKDGR
-804 ILYSFSPI
+804 IIYSFLPI

-880 SEIKS
+880 SETKS

-927 QYSTQYKKPIEKQ
+927 QYSTEYKKPIERQ
-940 SLGKNDGMNMWA
+940 SLGKNDGMKMWA

-1002 NQDIGEIYF
+1002 NQDIGEIYL
-1011 SKDAGKTWEKFYTL
+1011 SKDAGKTWKKFYTL
-1025 DENNLEKVGIRHSWF
+1025 DEKNLEKDGIIHAWF

-1060 LDTGSDM
+1060 LETGSDTGSSD
-1067 GSSAP
+1067 SA
-1072 EQSGGWYIDDVTINS
+1072 QSGGWYIDDVTINS

-1109 QRPSSENKSVLP
+1109 QRPASENKSVLP
-1121 LSGKITIKERIPLSN
+1121 LSGKIIIAEQNSLAK

-1154 PVGDYIIVGSAD
+1154 PVGDYLIVGSAD
-1166 GYKNSENDYIT
+1166 GYKNSKHDYIT

-1188 LEKAGGASVTVNLE
+1188 LEKAGGASVTVNLKDYNYDE
-1202 GENFEKFKG
+1202 FKG

-1236 ENLYPGEYK
+1236 ENLYPGKYQ
-1245 FVVNSDGYKKIEQD
+1245 FIVNSDGFKKIEQE

-1267 PFNARLHEKIFPQKE
+1267 PFDVRLHEKIYPQKE

-1392 ALGIDNKK
+1392 ALGIDNKR

-1439 CTISFDKGDGNGSM
+1439 CTISFDSNGGS
-1453 ADVKVEKGKE
+1453 GKME
-1463 YTLPE
+1463 SIEVDKKSNYIVPE
-1468 CTFTAPEGKE
+1468 CIFTAPEGKE
-1478 FEAWE
+1478 FRAWQVYTKE
-1483 IEGTKKQ
+1483 IQ
-1490 AKESIVV
+1490 AGESQYVFENV
-1497 NKDTNIKALW
+1497 TFKALW
-1507 KDKLPENKEKLE
+1507 KDKK
-1519 PIKPIPAKNMAELP
+1519 
-1533 SYTHYISYKD
+1533 T
-1543 VNAEEYINAIDKII
+1543 
-1557 VSHNGKETVVTEK
+1557 
-1570 NIVDGKD
+1570 
-1577 YLDEPIKRLVFK
+1577 
-1589 FSSGLDKDDTI
+1589 
-1600 TIVSNKYKN
+1600 
-1609 VVIKITY
+1609 
-1616 AKNATDSISYGIKS
+1616 
-1630 FIEEQKEMIT
+1630 
-1640 ISFDKGDGNGSMADV
+1640 
-1655 KVEKGKEYTLPEC
+1655 
-1668 TFTAPEGKEFE
+1668 
-1679 AWEIEGTKKQAK
+1679 
-1691 ESIVVNKDTKIKALW
+1691 
-1706 KDKLP
+1706 

-1721 PFPLMG
+1721 PFPMMG
-1727 QTNVTNFDHFITYKN
+1727 QTNVTNFEHFITYKN

-1802 ISSKYKNVLI
+1802 VSSKYKNVLI
-1812 KILNVA
+1812 KILDVT

-1867 CTITPPIGY
+1867 CTITPPKGY

-1941 ESRFTP
+1941 ESKFTP

-2008 ANCKHFIGYKKEDR
+2008 ENCKHFIGYKKEDR
-2022 AYIDAINLITIKH
+2022 EYIDAINLITIKH

-2050 KYEVL
+2050 KYVVL

-2090 DLRLHIASADDNVM
+2090 DLRLHIASADDMVM

-2140 VKKPKTDPTKEGY
+2140 VKKPKTDPTKDGY

-2254 KAIWKDKIITPGPKV
+2254 KAIWKDKIPTPGPKV

-2281 KPENNDSGNNNK
+2281 KPENNDGGNNNK
-2293 NHYFPWSNESKVQK
+2293 NHYLPWSNESKVQK

-2320 ENNKF
+2320 EINKF

-2334 IPKDVQKHWAKE
+2334 IPKDAQKHWAKE

-2359 IVKGQKFEPEKQ
+2359 IVKDQKFEPEKQ

-2417 TAGTGNGKF
+2417 TAGTGIGKF
-2426 SPDKPITRAEMT
+2426 SPDKPISRAEMT

-2447 IKINVKSLDKNIDFK
+2447 IKIDLKSLDKNIDFK

-2486 NDDGTFNPMGK
+2486 NDDGTFNPKGK
-2497 FKRCQMAQIIY
+2497 FKRCQMSQIIY
-2508 NLSK
+2508 SLSK

>member
-62 NSQRIKN
+62 NSRKIKN

-95 KELAKSS
+95 KELAKST

-215 HSAISKNY
+215 HRAISKNY

-238 INGKDGSQEKPYD
+238 ITGKDGSQEKPYD

-791 SKYLKLLNKKDGR
+791 SKYLNLRNKKDGR
-804 ILYSFSPI
+804 IVYSFSPI
-812 KNDKVTAYELYR
+812 ENDKITAYELYR

-838 LKGDKNNGFGKYSID
+838 LKGDKNNGFGKSSID

-911 GDEKSLW
+911 GDEKSQW

-940 SLGKNDGMNMWA
+940 SLGKNDGMKMWA
-952 TNMNDYRSPNTK
+952 TNMNDYRSPKTK

-1011 SKDAGKTWEKFYTL
+1011 SKDSGKTWEKFYTL
-1025 DENNLEKVGIRHSWF
+1025 DEKNLDKDGIKHSWF

-1087 KNLED
+1087 KTLED
-1092 KNIVIDK
+1092 KNIIIDK

-1109 QRPSSENKSVLP
+1109 ERPASENKSVLP

-1236 ENLYPGEYK
+1236 ENLYPGEYQ
-1245 FVVNSDGYKKIEQD
+1245 FTVNSDGYKKIEQD

-1429 ECSDKENKEK
+1429 EYSDKENKEK

-1519 PIKPIPAKNMAELP
+1519 P
-1533 SYTHYISYKD
+1533 
-1543 VNAEEYINAIDKII
+1543 
-1557 VSHNGKETVVTEK
+1557 
-1570 NIVDGKD
+1570 
-1577 YLDEPIKRLVFK
+1577 
-1589 FSSGLDKDDTI
+1589 
-1600 TIVSNKYKN
+1600 
-1609 VVIKITY
+1609 
-1616 AKNATDSISYGIKS
+1616 
-1630 FIEEQKEMIT
+1630 
-1640 ISFDKGDGNGSMADV
+1640 
-1655 KVEKGKEYTLPEC
+1655 
-1668 TFTAPEGKEFE
+1668 
-1679 AWEIEGTKKQAK
+1679 
-1691 ESIVVNKDTKIKALW
+1691 
-1706 KDKLP
+1706 
-1711 ENKEKLEPVM
+1711 VM

-1727 QTNVTNFDHFITYKN
+1727 QTNVTNFEHFITYKN

-1784 KLAFPFDSKLDKD
+1784 KLAFPFNSKLDKD

-1812 KILNVA
+1812 KILSVA
-1818 DVGNDIYYTLS
+1818 DGGNDIYYTLS

-1867 CTITPPIGY
+1867 CTITPPKGY

-1882 YLGDE
+1882 YLGGE

-1892 KYQINNDVTI
+1892 EYQINNDVTI
-1902 KAIWKKIATN
+1902 KAIWKKIPTN

-1925 EMPDESKL
+1925 EMLDESKL

-1997 EVKSDDPSYTK
+1997 EVKSDDPSCTK
-2008 ANCKHFIGYKKEDR
+2008 ENCTHFIGYKKEDR

-2035 DGKIIKKYLLTKEDG
+2035 DGKIIKKYLLTKENG
-2050 KYEVL
+2050 KYVVS
-2055 DGTGKTKKDMTSIV
+2055 DGIGKTKKDMTSIV

-2090 DLRLHIASADDNVM
+2090 DLRLHIASADDMVM

-2132 VTPTWAEN
+2132 VTQTCAEN
-2140 VKKPKTDPTKEGY
+2140 VKKPKTDPTKDGY

-2207 EKDKDQKYILP
+2207 EKDKGQKYILP
-2218 ISTFIPA
+2218 TPTFIPA
-2225 EGKEFDAWEINGQRK
+2225 QGKEFDAWEINGQRK

-2254 KAIWKDKIITPGPKV
+2254 KAIWKDKILPPGPKV

-2281 KPENNDSGNNNK
+2281 KHENNDSGNNNK

-2334 IPKDVQKHWAKE
+2334 IPKDAQKHWAKE

-2359 IVKGQKFEPEKQ
+2359 IVKDQKFEPEKQ

-2426 SPDKPITRAEMT
+2426 SPDKPISRAEMT

-2447 IKINVKSLDKNIDFK
+2447 IKIDLKSLDKNIDFK
-2462 DKDKIPSWAKEAIK
+2462 DKDKIPSWAKDAIK

-2486 NDDGTFNPMGK
+2486 NDDGTFNPKGK
-2497 FKRCQMAQIIY
+2497 FKRCQMSQIIY

>member
-95 KELAKSS
+95 KELAKST

-159 VEKPEKNEIIRMSR
+159 VEKPEKNENIRMSR

-183 LEAIN
+183 LKAIN

-215 HSAISKNY
+215 HRAISKNY

-238 INGKDGSQEKPYD
+238 ITGKDGSQEKPYD

-413 IPGEKYTIY
+413 IPGQKYTIY

-497 IKKDNI
+497 IKKDKI

-565 LELKRGNKVDGY
+565 LGLKRGNKVDGY

-582 PVETFKGL
+582 PVETFKGI

-611 YPFEVQ
+611 YTFEVQ

-648 IKSDEANNK
+648 IKSDESSNK

-664 DKIRGNSIAVMP
+664 EKIRGNSIAVMP

-791 SKYLKLLNKKDGR
+791 SKYLNLRNKKDGR
-804 ILYSFSPI
+804 IVYSFSPI

-838 LKGDKNNGFGKYSID
+838 LNGDKKNGFGKYSID

-940 SLGKNDGMNMWA
+940 SLGKNDGMKMWA

-964 YALVSPSMDLSSLS
+964 YALVSPSMDLLSLS

-988 GSSGKRYSDDYDTY
+988 GSSGKRGSDDYDTY

-1025 DENNLEKVGIRHSWF
+1025 DEKNLKEVGIKHSWF

-1067 GSSAP
+1067 GSSDP

-1087 KNLED
+1087 KTLED

-1109 QRPSSENKSVLP
+1109 ERPASENKSVLP

-1483 IEGTKKQ
+1483 IEGTRKQ

-1497 NKDTNIKALW
+1497 K
-1507 KDKLPENKEKLE
+1507 
-1519 PIKPIPAKNMAELP
+1519 
-1533 SYTHYISYKD
+1533 
-1543 VNAEEYINAIDKII
+1543 
-1557 VSHNGKETVVTEK
+1557 
-1570 NIVDGKD
+1570 
-1577 YLDEPIKRLVFK
+1577 
-1589 FSSGLDKDDTI
+1589 
-1600 TIVSNKYKN
+1600 
-1609 VVIKITY
+1609 
-1616 AKNATDSISYGIKS
+1616 
-1630 FIEEQKEMIT
+1630 
-1640 ISFDKGDGNGSMADV
+1640 
-1655 KVEKGKEYTLPEC
+1655 
-1668 TFTAPEGKEFE
+1668 
-1679 AWEIEGTKKQAK
+1679 
-1691 ESIVVNKDTKIKALW
+1691 KDTKIKALW

-1764 QEITG
+1764 QEITD

-1784 KLAFPFDSKLDKD
+1784 KLAFPFDSKLDED

-1812 KILNVA
+1812 KILNVT

-1867 CTITPPIGY
+1867 CTITPPKGY
-1876 EFKAWE
+1876 EFMAWE

-1892 KYQINNDVTI
+1892 KYQINKDVTI
-1902 KAIWKKIATN
+1902 KAIWKKIPTN

-1925 EMPDESKL
+1925 EMLDESKL

-2055 DGTGKTKKDMTSIV
+2055 DGTGETKKDMTSIV
-2069 FNSNFFFNRD
+2069 FNSNFFFNKD

-2090 DLRLHIASADDNVM
+2090 DLRLHIASADDMVM

-2132 VTPTWAEN
+2132 VTQTWAEN

-2207 EKDKDQKYILP
+2207 EKDKGQKYILP
-2218 ISTFIPA
+2218 TPTFIPA

-2254 KAIWKDKIITPGPKV
+2254 KAIWKDKIPTPGPKV
-2269 EPEIELKPSPEI
+2269 EPEVELKPSPEI

-2334 IPKDVQKHWAKE
+2334 IPEDAQKHWAKE

-2359 IVKGQKFEPEKQ
+2359 IVKDQKFEPEKQ

-2426 SPDKPITRAEMT
+2426 SPDKPISRAEMT

-2447 IKINVKSLDKNIDFK
+2447 IKIDFKSLDKNIDFK
-2462 DKDKIPSWAKEAIK
+2462 DKDKIPSWAKDAIK

-2497 FKRCQMAQIIY
+2497 FKRCQMSQIIY

>member
-12 LFTAILFTDFI
+12 LFIAILFTDFI

-95 KELAKSS
+95 KELAKNS
-102 QASILEILKNEK
+102 QASILEILKSEK

-136 KSVIVELA
+136 KSVIMELA

-159 VEKPEKNEIIRMSR
+159 VENPEKSENIMMSR
-173 SAYDIHIPWN
+173 SPYETHIPWN
-183 LEAIN
+183 LKAIN
-188 AYKAQR
+188 AVKAQR
-194 YTKDCNN
+194 YTKDCKN

-215 HSAISKNY
+215 HIAISKNY

-238 INGKDGSQEKPYD
+238 INGKDGSQERPYD

-281 GVKVFDQDGE
+281 GVKVFDSDGE
-291 TDNVKLLKAGE
+291 TDNVKLLKAGQ

-328 GFFQEIV
+328 GFFQDIV

-413 IPGEKYTIY
+413 IPGGKYTIY

-442 NPNLTVDQIENIL
+442 NPNLSVDQIENIL

-479 VNAVSAVQLAMG
+479 VNAVSAVQLAKG

-514 QDTQAPV
+514 QDTQAPL

-582 PVETFKGL
+582 PVETFKGV
-590 SAGKYYI
+590 SEGKYYI

-738 WANEYIDLSEYSG
+738 WTNEYIDLSEYSG

-786 VPEKP
+786 IPEKP
-791 SKYLKLLNKKDGR
+791 SKSLNLRNKKDGR
-804 ILYSFSPI
+804 IVYSFSPI

-911 GDEKSLW
+911 GDEKSQW

-952 TNMNDYRSPNTK
+952 TNMNDYRSPKTK

-1011 SKDAGKTWEKFYTL
+1011 SKDSGKTWEKFYTL
-1025 DENNLEKVGIRHSWF
+1025 DEKNLEKVGIKNSWF

-1060 LDTGSDM
+1060 LDTGSDI

-1087 KNLED
+1087 KTLED

-1109 QRPSSENKSVLP
+1109 ERPASENKSVLP

-1202 GENFEKFKG
+1202 GENFKKFEG

-1245 FVVNSDGYKKIEQD
+1245 FIVNSDGYKKIEQD

-1410 DAWDE
+1410 DAWDV

-1439 CTISFDKGDGNGSM
+1439 CTISFDKGDGNGNM

-1463 YTLPE
+1463 YTLPK

-1478 FEAWE
+1478 FEAWD

-1490 AKESIVV
+1490 ANESIVV

-1519 PIKPIPAKNMAELP
+1519 P
-1533 SYTHYISYKD
+1533 
-1543 VNAEEYINAIDKII
+1543 
-1557 VSHNGKETVVTEK
+1557 
-1570 NIVDGKD
+1570 
-1577 YLDEPIKRLVFK
+1577 
-1589 FSSGLDKDDTI
+1589 
-1600 TIVSNKYKN
+1600 
-1609 VVIKITY
+1609 
-1616 AKNATDSISYGIKS
+1616 
-1630 FIEEQKEMIT
+1630 
-1640 ISFDKGDGNGSMADV
+1640 
-1655 KVEKGKEYTLPEC
+1655 
-1668 TFTAPEGKEFE
+1668 
-1679 AWEIEGTKKQAK
+1679 
-1691 ESIVVNKDTKIKALW
+1691 
-1706 KDKLP
+1706 
-1711 ENKEKLEPVM
+1711 VM
-1721 PFPLMG
+1721 PYPLMG
-1727 QTNVTNFDHFITYKN
+1727 QTNVTNFEHFITYKN

-1784 KLAFPFDSKLDKD
+1784 KLAFPFNSKLDKD

-1925 EMPDESKL
+1925 EMLDESKL

-1941 ESRFTP
+1941 ESKFTP

-2008 ANCKHFIGYKKEDR
+2008 ENCKHFIGYKKEDR

-2050 KYEVL
+2050 KYVVL
-2055 DGTGKTKKDMTSIV
+2055 DGTGKTKKDITSIV

-2090 DLRLHIASADDNVM
+2090 DLRLHIASADDMVM

-2198 GGTGEMNTI
+2198 GGTGEMNAI
-2207 EKDKDQKYILP
+2207 EKDKDHKYILP
-2218 ISTFIPA
+2218 TPTFIPA

-2281 KPENNDSGNNNK
+2281 KHENNDSGNNNK

-2325 SENTKTAYT
+2325 MENTKDAYT

-2385 GAKES
+2385 GSKES
-2390 NAKTS
+2390 NTKTS

-2462 DKDKIPSWAKEAIK
+2462 DKDKIPSWAKDAIN

-2486 NDDGTFNPMGK
+2486 NDDGTFNPKGK
-2497 FKRCQMAQIIY
+2497 FKRCQMSQIIY

>member
-62 NSQRIKN
+62 NSRKIKN

-95 KELAKSS
+95 KELAKST

-238 INGKDGSQEKPYD
+238 ITGKDGSQEKPYD

-582 PVETFKGL
+582 PVETFKGI

-611 YPFEVQ
+611 YTFEVQ

-648 IKSDEANNK
+648 IKSDEVNNK

-791 SKYLKLLNKKDGR
+791 SKSLNLRNKKDGR
-804 ILYSFSPI
+804 IVYSFSPI

-885 VTFTEGKEFKSFDF
+885 LTFTEGKEFKSFDF

-911 GDEKSLW
+911 GDEKSQW

-952 TNMNDYRSPNTK
+952 TNMNDYRSPKTK

-1011 SKDAGKTWEKFYTL
+1011 SKDSGKTWEKFYTL
-1025 DENNLEKVGIRHSWF
+1025 DEKNLEKVGIKNSWF

-1109 QRPSSENKSVLP
+1109 ERPASENKSVLP
-1121 LSGKITIKERIPLSN
+1121 LSGKIIIAEQISLEK

-1154 PVGDYIIVGSAD
+1154 PVGDYLIVGSAD
-1166 GYKNSENDYIT
+1166 GYKNSEHDYIT

-1188 LEKAGGASVTVNLE
+1188 LKKAGGASVTVNLE

-1282 SSVGYTDVTPL
+1282 SSVGYTDVTSL

-1429 ECSDKENKEK
+1429 EYSDKENKEK

-1497 NKDTNIKALW
+1497 N
-1507 KDKLPENKEKLE
+1507 E
-1519 PIKPIPAKNMAELP
+1519 
-1533 SYTHYISYKD
+1533 
-1543 VNAEEYINAIDKII
+1543 
-1557 VSHNGKETVVTEK
+1557 
-1570 NIVDGKD
+1570 
-1577 YLDEPIKRLVFK
+1577 
-1589 FSSGLDKDDTI
+1589 
-1600 TIVSNKYKN
+1600 
-1609 VVIKITY
+1609 
-1616 AKNATDSISYGIKS
+1616 
-1630 FIEEQKEMIT
+1630 
-1640 ISFDKGDGNGSMADV
+1640 
-1655 KVEKGKEYTLPEC
+1655 
-1668 TFTAPEGKEFE
+1668 
-1679 AWEIEGTKKQAK
+1679 
-1691 ESIVVNKDTKIKALW
+1691 DTKIKALW

-1727 QTNVTNFDHFITYKN
+1727 QTNVTNFEHFITYKN
-1742 ETESDEYLKSIEK
+1742 ETESAEYLKSIEK
-1755 VIVKHKGKT
+1755 VIVKQKGKT
-1764 QEITG
+1764 QEIKD

-1776 DFMGNANK
+1776 DFMGNENK
-1784 KLAFPFDSKLDKD
+1784 KLAFPFDSKLDED

-1802 ISSKYKNVLI
+1802 ISSTYKNVLI
-1812 KILNVA
+1812 KILKVA
-1818 DVGNDIYYTLS
+1818 EFGNDIYYTLS
-1829 ANVEGQKIVRIIH
+1829 ANVEGQKIVRTIH

-1847 GTNNMKDVEV
+1847 GTNNMSDVEV

-1867 CTITPPIGY
+1867 CTITPPKGY

-1892 KYQINNDVTI
+1892 KYQINKDVTI
-1902 KAIWKKIATN
+1902 KAIWKKIPTN

-1941 ESRFTP
+1941 ESKFTP
-1947 PQGKEFDAWEI
+1947 PQGNEFDAWEI

-2008 ANCKHFIGYKKEDR
+2008 ENCKHFIGYKIEDR

-2055 DGTGKTKKDMTSIV
+2055 DGIGGTKKDMTSIV

-2090 DLRLHIASADDNVM
+2090 DLRLHIASADDMVM
-2104 NALYTTE
+2104 NAKYTTE

-2140 VKKPKTDPTKEGY
+2140 VKKPKTDPKKDGY

-2198 GGTGEMNTI
+2198 GGTGEMNAI

-2240 SPGEEII
+2240 SPGEEIT

-2254 KAIWKDKIITPGPKV
+2254 KAIWKDKIPTPGPKV

-2307 DTSKVNSIVNSSE
+2307 DTSKVNSIVNSGE

-2325 SENTKTAYT
+2325 MENTKTAYT
-2334 IPKDVQKHWAKE
+2334 IPKDAQKHWAKE

-2359 IVKGQKFEPEKQ
+2359 IVKDQKFEPEKQ

-2426 SPDKPITRAEMT
+2426 SPDKPISRAEMT

-2447 IKINVKSLDKNIDFK
+2447 IKIDLKSLDKNIDFK
-2462 DKDKIPSWAKEAIK
+2462 DKDKIPSWAKDAIK

-2497 FKRCQMAQIIY
+2497 FKRCQMAQITY

>member
-648 IKSDEANNK
+648 IKNDEANNK

-738 WANEYIDLSEYSG
+738 WTNEYIDLSEYSG

-791 SKYLKLLNKKDGR
+791 SKSLNLRNKKDGR
-804 ILYSFSPI
+804 IVYSFSPI

-866 YYAVAKIGDNKSEP
+866 YYAVSKIGDNKSEP

-952 TNMNDYRSPNTK
+952 TNMNDYRSPKTK

-1002 NQDIGEIYF
+1002 NQDIGEVYF
-1011 SKDAGKTWEKFYTL
+1011 SKDSGKTWEKFYTL
-1025 DENNLEKVGIRHSWF
+1025 DEKNLEKVGIKNSWF

-1109 QRPSSENKSVLP
+1109 ERPASENKSVLP
-1121 LSGKITIKERIPLSN
+1121 LSGKIIIAEQISLEK

-1154 PVGDYIIVGSAD
+1154 PVGDYLIVGSAD
-1166 GYKNSENDYIT
+1166 GYKNSEHDYIT

-1245 FVVNSDGYKKIEQD
+1245 FIVNSDGYKKIEQD

-1392 ALGIDNKK
+1392 ALGIDNNK

-1410 DAWDE
+1410 DAWDV

-1439 CTISFDKGDGNGSM
+1439 CTISFDKGDGNGNM

-1463 YTLPE
+1463 YTLPK

-1483 IEGTKKQ
+1483 IEGTKKL

-1497 NKDTNIKALW
+1497 D
-1507 KDKLPENKEKLE
+1507 
-1519 PIKPIPAKNMAELP
+1519 
-1533 SYTHYISYKD
+1533 
-1543 VNAEEYINAIDKII
+1543 
-1557 VSHNGKETVVTEK
+1557 
-1570 NIVDGKD
+1570 
-1577 YLDEPIKRLVFK
+1577 
-1589 FSSGLDKDDTI
+1589 
-1600 TIVSNKYKN
+1600 
-1609 VVIKITY
+1609 
-1616 AKNATDSISYGIKS
+1616 
-1630 FIEEQKEMIT
+1630 
-1640 ISFDKGDGNGSMADV
+1640 
-1655 KVEKGKEYTLPEC
+1655 
-1668 TFTAPEGKEFE
+1668 
-1679 AWEIEGTKKQAK
+1679 
-1691 ESIVVNKDTKIKALW
+1691 KDTKIKALW

-1721 PFPLMG
+1721 PYPLMG
-1727 QTNVTNFDHFITYKN
+1727 QTNVTNFEHFITYKN

-1784 KLAFPFDSKLDKD
+1784 KLAFPFNSKLDKD

-2124 KVDDQVIK
+2124 KIDDQVIK

-2254 KAIWKDKIITPGPKV
+2254 KAIWKDKIPTPGPKV
-2269 EPEIELKPSPEI
+2269 EPEVELKPSPEI

-2334 IPKDVQKHWAKE
+2334 IPKDAQKHWAKE

-2359 IVKGQKFEPEKQ
+2359 IVKDQKFEPEKQ

-2426 SPDKPITRAEMT
+2426 SPDKPISRAEMT

-2447 IKINVKSLDKNIDFK
+2447 IKIDLKSLDKNIDFK

-2497 FKRCQMAQIIY
+2497 FKRCQMSQIIY

>member
-12 LFTAILFTDFI
+12 LFIAILFTDFI

-42 LIRSKNDEFFDVI
+42 LIRSKNNEFFDVI

-95 KELAKSS
+95 KELAKST

-125 FIINCVNLVAR
+125 FIINCVNPVAR

-173 SAYDIHIPWN
+173 SAYDMHIPWN
-183 LEAIN
+183 LKAIN

-291 TDNVKLLKAGE
+291 TDNVKLLKAGQ

-413 IPGEKYTIY
+413 IPGQKYTIY

-582 PVETFKGL
+582 PVETFKGI

-611 YPFEVQ
+611 YTFEVQ

-738 WANEYIDLSEYSG
+738 WTNEYIDLSEYSG

-791 SKYLKLLNKKDGR
+791 SKSLNLRNKKDGR
-804 ILYSFSPI
+804 IVYSFSPI

-838 LKGDKNNGFGKYSID
+838 LNGDKKNGFGKYSID

-911 GDEKSLW
+911 GDEKSQW

-952 TNMNDYRSPNTK
+952 TNMNDYRSPKTK

-1002 NQDIGEIYF
+1002 NQDIGEVYF
-1011 SKDAGKTWEKFYTL
+1011 SKDSGKTWEKFYTL
-1025 DENNLEKVGIRHSWF
+1025 DEKNLEKVGIKNSWF

-1060 LDTGSDM
+1060 LETGSDM

-1109 QRPSSENKSVLP
+1109 ERPASENKSVLP
-1121 LSGKITIKERIPLSN
+1121 LSGKIIIAEQISLEK

-1154 PVGDYIIVGSAD
+1154 PVGDYLIVGSAD
-1166 GYKNSENDYIT
+1166 GYKNSEHDYIT

-1188 LEKAGGASVTVNLE
+1188 LEKAGGVSVTVNLE

-1236 ENLYPGEYK
+1236 ENLYPGKYQ
-1245 FVVNSDGYKKIEQD
+1245 FTVNSDGYKKIEQD

-1365 GWNKIDVSNVQVW
+1365 GWNKIDVFNVQVW

-1429 ECSDKENKEK
+1429 EYSDKENKEK

-1463 YTLPE
+1463 YTLPQ

-1483 IEGTKKQ
+1483 IEGTKKL
-1490 AKESIVV
+1490 AK
-1497 NKDTNIKALW
+1497 D
-1507 KDKLPENKEKLE
+1507 
-1519 PIKPIPAKNMAELP
+1519 
-1533 SYTHYISYKD
+1533 
-1543 VNAEEYINAIDKII
+1543 
-1557 VSHNGKETVVTEK
+1557 
-1570 NIVDGKD
+1570 
-1577 YLDEPIKRLVFK
+1577 F
-1589 FSSGLDKDDTI
+1589 
-1600 TIVSNKYKN
+1600 
-1609 VVIKITY
+1609 
-1616 AKNATDSISYGIKS
+1616 
-1630 FIEEQKEMIT
+1630 
-1640 ISFDKGDGNGSMADV
+1640 
-1655 KVEKGKEYTLPEC
+1655 
-1668 TFTAPEGKEFE
+1668 
-1679 AWEIEGTKKQAK
+1679 
-1691 ESIVVNKDTKIKALW
+1691 IVVNKDTKIKALW

-1727 QTNVTNFDHFITYKN
+1727 QTNVTNFEHFITYKN

-1764 QEITG
+1764 QEITN

-1784 KLAFPFDSKLDKD
+1784 KLAFPFESKLDKD

-1812 KILNVA
+1812 KILNVT

-1867 CTITPPIGY
+1867 CTITPPKGY

-1892 KYQINNDVTI
+1892 KYQINKDVTI

-2008 ANCKHFIGYKKEDR
+2008 ENCKHFIGYKKEDR
-2022 AYIDAINLITIKH
+2022 VYIDAINLITIKH

-2069 FNSNFFFNRD
+2069 FNSDFFFNKD

-2090 DLRLHIASADDNVM
+2090 DLRLHIASADDMVM

-2140 VKKPKTDPTKEGY
+2140 VKKPKTDPTKDGY

-2161 SDCKENFDFNS
+2161 SVCKENFDFNS

-2207 EKDKDQKYILP
+2207 EKDKGQKYILP
-2218 ISTFIPA
+2218 TPTFIPA
-2225 EGKEFDAWEINGQRK
+2225 QGKEFDAWEINGQRK

-2254 KAIWKDKIITPGPKV
+2254 KAIWKDKIPTPGPKV
-2269 EPEIELKPSPEI
+2269 EPEVELKPSPEI

-2334 IPKDVQKHWAKE
+2334 IPEDAQKHWAKE

-2359 IVKGQKFEPEKQ
+2359 IVKDQKFEPEKQ

-2426 SPDKPITRAEMT
+2426 SPDKPISRAEMT

-2447 IKINVKSLDKNIDFK
+2447 IKIDLKSLDKNIDFK
-2462 DKDKIPSWAKEAIK
+2462 DKDKIPSWAKDAIK

-2497 FKRCQMAQIIY
+2497 FKRCQMSQIIY

>member
-69 DVKNANAEKSK
+69 EVKNANEKKSK

-95 KELAKSS
+95 KELAKNS
-102 QASILEILKNEK
+102 QAYILEILKNEK

-136 KSVIVELA
+136 KSIIMELA

-159 VEKPEKNEIIRMSR
+159 VENPEKSENIMMSR
-173 SAYDIHIPWN
+173 SPYETHIPWN
-183 LEAIN
+183 LKAIN
-188 AYKAQR
+188 AVKAQR
-194 YTKDCNN
+194 YTKDCKN

-223 RGNDS
+223 RGNDP

-261 TILGSKEN
+261 TILGSKEK

-281 GVKVFDQDGE
+281 GVKVFDSDGE

-328 GFFQEIV
+328 GFFQDIV
-335 KKWREAGI
+335 KKWRDAGI

-413 IPGEKYTIY
+413 IPGEKYTLY

-479 VNAVSAVQLAMG
+479 VNAASAVQLAKG

-554 LDLGNGYKSYD
+554 LDLGKGYKSYD

-577 YSTNI
+577 YSINI
-582 PVETFKGL
+582 PVETFKGV
-590 SAGKYYI
+590 SGGKYYI

-611 YPFEVQ
+611 YSFEVQ

-626 DFESDISGFDFGGEA
+626 NFESDISGFDFGGEA

-664 DKIRGNSIAVMP
+664 DKIRGNSIVVMP

-689 TFKHWYDLGNSENAF
+689 TFKHWYDLGNSEYAF
-704 FDTAEIWIAQAKEDS
+704 FDTAEIWIAEAKEDS

-738 WANEYIDLSEYSG
+738 WTNEYIDLSEYFG

-791 SKYLKLLNKKDGR
+791 SKDLTLDNKKDGK
-804 ILYSFSPI
+804 IVYSFSPI
-812 KNDKVTAYELYR
+812 KNDKVTAYEFYR

-838 LKGDKNNGFGKYSID
+838 LKGDKNNGFGKYSIA

-880 SEIKS
+880 SETKS

-927 QYSTQYKKPIEKQ
+927 QYSTQYRKPIERQ

-988 GSSGKRYSDDYDTY
+988 GSSGKRRSDDYGSF
-1002 NQDIGEIYF
+1002 NQDIGEIYL

-1025 DENNLEKVGIRHSWF
+1025 NEENLDKDGIKYAWF

-1060 LDTGSDM
+1060 LETGSDT

-1087 KNLED
+1087 KTLED

-1099 NPAPFKLTNL
+1099 NPSPFKLTNL
-1109 QRPSSENKSVLP
+1109 ERADSENKSVLP
-1121 LSGKITIKERIPLSN
+1121 LSGKIIISERIASLSK

-1154 PVGDYIIVGSAD
+1154 PVGDYLIVGSAD
-1166 GYKNSENDYIT
+1166 GYKNSEQEFII

-1202 GENFEKFKG
+1202 DENLETFKG
-1211 LGKVT
+1211 SGKVT

-1228 KEGVNVTF
+1228 KEGVNVEF
-1236 ENLYPGEYK
+1236 ENLYPGEYQ
-1245 FVVNSDGYKKIEQD
+1245 FTVNSDGYKKIEQD

-1267 PFNARLHEKIFPQKE
+1267 SFNAKLREKIFPQKE
-1282 SSVGYTDVTPL
+1282 SSVGYTDETPL
-1293 ELAGMDLKNRAFANK
+1293 ELGGMDLKSRAFANK

-1332 KGSKYRISIYDK
+1332 KGSKYRISVYDK

-1357 KDLTFEKE
+1357 KDLNFEKE

-1410 DAWDE
+1410 DAWDL

-1439 CTISFDKGDGNGSM
+1439 YTISFDKGDGNGSM

-1468 CTFTAPEGKE
+1468 CTFTAP
-1478 FEAWE
+1478 
-1483 IEGTKKQ
+1483 
-1490 AKESIVV
+1490 
-1497 NKDTNIKALW
+1497 D
-1507 KDKLPENKEKLE
+1507 
-1519 PIKPIPAKNMAELP
+1519 
-1533 SYTHYISYKD
+1533 
-1543 VNAEEYINAIDKII
+1543 
-1557 VSHNGKETVVTEK
+1557 
-1570 NIVDGKD
+1570 
-1577 YLDEPIKRLVFK
+1577 
-1589 FSSGLDKDDTI
+1589 
-1600 TIVSNKYKN
+1600 
-1609 VVIKITY
+1609 
-1616 AKNATDSISYGIKS
+1616 
-1630 FIEEQKEMIT
+1630 
-1640 ISFDKGDGNGSMADV
+1640 
-1655 KVEKGKEYTLPEC
+1655 
-1668 TFTAPEGKEFE
+1668 GKEFE

-1711 ENKEKLEPVM
+1711 ENKEKLEPIM
-1721 PFPLMG
+1721 PFSLMG
-1727 QTNVTNFDHFITYKN
+1727 QVNITNFDHFITYKN
-1742 ETESDEYLKSIEK
+1742 ETESDKYLKSIEK

-1764 QEITG
+1764 KEITDV
-1769 AKGIDST
+1769 KGIDST
-1776 DFMGNANK
+1776 DFSGNPNK
-1784 KLAFPFDSKLDKD
+1784 KLAFPFDSKLDED

-1802 ISSKYKNVLI
+1802 VSSKYKNVLI
-1812 KILNVA
+1812 KILKVT
-1818 DVGNDIYYTLS
+1818 DVGNDIYYMLS
-1829 ANVEGQKIVRIIH
+1829 ANIEGQKIVRTIH

-1867 CTITPPIGY
+1867 CKITPPKGY

-1892 KYQINNDVTI
+1892 EYQINKDVTI

-1925 EMPDESKL
+1925 EMLDESKL

-1947 PQGKEFDAWEI
+1947 PQGKEFVAWEI
-1958 NGQRKYPGEELVLSE
+1958 NSQRKYPGEEIVLSE

-1991 VEPILT
+1991 IEPILT

-2050 KYEVL
+2050 KYKVL

-2069 FNSNFFFNRD
+2069 FNSNFFFKGD

-2090 DLRLHIASADDNVM
+2090 DLRLHIASADDMGM

-2111 IISRVKFETFDGS
+2111 IISKVKFETFDGS

-2140 VKKPKTDPTKEGY
+2140 VKKPKTDPTKDGY

-2161 SDCKENFDFNS
+2161 SACKENFDFNS

-2254 KAIWKDKIITPGPKV
+2254 KAIWKDKIPTPGPKV

-2281 KPENNDSGNNNK
+2281 KPENNDGGNNNK

-2325 SENTKTAYT
+2325 SENTKDAYT

-2359 IVKGQKFEPEKQ
+2359 IVKDQKFEPEKQ

-2426 SPDKPITRAEMT
+2426 SPDKPISRAEMT

-2486 NDDGTFNPMGK
+2486 NDDGTFNPKGK
-2497 FKRCQMAQIIY
+2497 FKRCQMSQIIY

>member
-159 VEKPEKNEIIRMSR
+159 VEKPEKNENIRMSR

-183 LEAIN
+183 LKAIN

-215 HSAISKNY
+215 HRAISKNY

-238 INGKDGSQEKPYD
+238 ITGKDGSQEKPYD

-582 PVETFKGL
+582 PVETFKGI

-611 YPFEVQ
+611 YTFEVQ

-791 SKYLKLLNKKDGR
+791 SKDLNLRNKKDGR
-804 ILYSFSPI
+804 IVYSFSPI
-812 KNDKVTAYELYR
+812 ENDKITAYELYR

-838 LKGDKNNGFGKYSID
+838 LKGDKNNGFGKSSID

-885 VTFTEGKEFKSFDF
+885 LTFTEGKEFKSFDF

-911 GDEKSLW
+911 GDEKSQW

-940 SLGKNDGMNMWA
+940 SLGKNDGMKMWA

-988 GSSGKRYSDDYDTY
+988 GSSGKRGSDDYDTY

-1011 SKDAGKTWEKFYTL
+1011 SKDAGKTWEKFYKL
-1025 DENNLEKVGIRHSWF
+1025 DEKNLDKDGIKHSWF

-1109 QRPSSENKSVLP
+1109 ERPASENKSVLP
-1121 LSGKITIKERIPLSN
+1121 LSGKIIIAEQISLAK

-1154 PVGDYIIVGSAD
+1154 PVGDYLIVGSAD
-1166 GYKNSENDYIT
+1166 GYKNSEHDYIT

-1188 LEKAGGASVTVNLE
+1188 LKKAGGASVTVNLE

-1245 FVVNSDGYKKIEQD
+1245 FIVNSDGYKKIEQD

-1439 CTISFDKGDGNGSM
+1439 CTISFDKGDGSGSM

-1519 PIKPIPAKNMAELP
+1519 P
-1533 SYTHYISYKD
+1533 
-1543 VNAEEYINAIDKII
+1543 
-1557 VSHNGKETVVTEK
+1557 
-1570 NIVDGKD
+1570 
-1577 YLDEPIKRLVFK
+1577 
-1589 FSSGLDKDDTI
+1589 
-1600 TIVSNKYKN
+1600 
-1609 VVIKITY
+1609 
-1616 AKNATDSISYGIKS
+1616 
-1630 FIEEQKEMIT
+1630 
-1640 ISFDKGDGNGSMADV
+1640 
-1655 KVEKGKEYTLPEC
+1655 
-1668 TFTAPEGKEFE
+1668 
-1679 AWEIEGTKKQAK
+1679 
-1691 ESIVVNKDTKIKALW
+1691 
-1706 KDKLP
+1706 
-1711 ENKEKLEPVM
+1711 VM

-1727 QTNVTNFDHFITYKN
+1727 QTNVTNFEHFITYKN

-1784 KLAFPFDSKLDKD
+1784 KLAFPFNSKLDKD

-1812 KILNVA
+1812 KILSVA
-1818 DVGNDIYYTLS
+1818 DGGNDIYYTLS

-1867 CTITPPIGY
+1867 CTITPPKGY
-1876 EFKAWE
+1876 EFMAWE

-1892 KYQINNDVTI
+1892 KYQINKDVTI
-1902 KAIWKKIATN
+1902 KAIWKKIPTN

-1925 EMPDESKL
+1925 EMLDESKL

-1997 EVKSDDPSYTK
+1997 EVKSDDHSYTK
-2008 ANCKHFIGYKKEDR
+2008 ENCKHFIGYKKEDR

-2035 DGKIIKKYLLTKEDG
+2035 NGKIIKKYLLTKEDG

-2055 DGTGKTKKDMTSIV
+2055 DGIGGTKKDMTSIV

-2090 DLRLHIASADDNVM
+2090 DLRLHIASADDMVM

-2207 EKDKDQKYILP
+2207 EKDKGQKYILP
-2218 ISTFIPA
+2218 TPTFIPA
-2225 EGKEFDAWEINGQRK
+2225 QGKEFDAWEINGQRK

-2254 KAIWKDKIITPGPKV
+2254 KAIWKDKILPPGPKV

-2281 KPENNDSGNNNK
+2281 KHENNDSGNNNK

-2334 IPKDVQKHWAKE
+2334 IPKDAQKHWAKE

-2359 IVKGQKFEPEKQ
+2359 IVKDQKFEPEKQ

-2395 FTDIDKN
+2395 FTDIDEN

-2426 SPDKPITRAEMT
+2426 SPDKPISRAEMT

-2447 IKINVKSLDKNIDFK
+2447 IKIDFKSLDKNIDFK
-2462 DKDKIPSWAKEAIK
+2462 DKDKIPSWAKDAIK

-2497 FKRCQMAQIIY
+2497 FKRCQMSQIIY

>member
-95 KELAKSS
+95 KELAKST

-159 VEKPEKNEIIRMSR
+159 VEKPEKNENIMMSR
-173 SAYDIHIPWN
+173 SPYETHIPWN
-183 LEAIN
+183 LKAIN
-188 AYKAQR
+188 AVKAQR
-194 YTKDCNN
+194 YTKDCKN

-215 HSAISKNY
+215 HIAISKNY

-275 PKAKWI
+275 PEAKWI
-281 GVKVFDQDGE
+281 GVKVFDSDGE
-291 TDNVKLLKAGE
+291 TDNVKLLKAGQ

-328 GFFQEIV
+328 GFFQDIV

-413 IPGEKYTIY
+413 IPGEKYTLY

-479 VNAVSAVQLAMG
+479 VNAVSAVQLAKG

-582 PVETFKGL
+582 PVETFKGV
-590 SAGKYYI
+590 SEGKYYI
-597 EVSDINDKVTKTPV
+597 EVIDINDKVTKTPV

-626 DFESDISGFDFGGEA
+626 NFESDISGFDFGGEA

-664 DKIRGNSIAVMP
+664 DKIRGNSIVVMP

-689 TFKHWYDLGNSENAF
+689 TFKHWYDLGNSEYAF
-704 FDTAEIWIAQAKEDS
+704 FDTAEVWIAEAKEDS
-719 DPDTLQW
+719 TPDTLQW

-738 WANEYIDLSEYSG
+738 WTNEYIDLSEYFG

-791 SKYLKLLNKKDGR
+791 SKDLTLDNKKDGR
-804 ILYSFSPI
+804 IIYSFLPI

-838 LKGDKNNGFGKYSID
+838 LKGDKNNGFGKYSIA

-880 SEIKS
+880 SETKS

-918 EFGNLKYGD
+918 EFGNLTYGD
-927 QYSTQYKKPIEKQ
+927 QYSTQYKKPIERQ
-940 SLGKNDGMNMWA
+940 SLGKNDGMKMWA

-988 GSSGKRYSDDYDTY
+988 GSSGKRRSDEYDSF
-1002 NQDIGEIYF
+1002 NQDIGEIYL

-1025 DENNLEKVGIRHSWF
+1025 NEKNLDKDGIKHAWF

-1060 LDTGSDM
+1060 LETGSDTGS
-1067 GSSAP
+1067 SYP

-1109 QRPSSENKSVLP
+1109 ERPASENKSVLP
-1121 LSGKITIKERIPLSN
+1121 LSGKIIIAEQNSLEK

-1154 PVGDYIIVGSAD
+1154 PVGDYLIVGSAD
-1166 GYKNSENDYIT
+1166 GYKNSEHDYII

-1188 LEKAGGASVTVNLE
+1188 LEKAGGVSVTVNLE
-1202 GENFEKFKG
+1202 DENLETFKG

-1245 FVVNSDGYKKIEQD
+1245 FIVNSDGYKKIEQD
-1259 FTLDDHSR
+1259 FTLDDHSG

-1322 FITKTKDVDL
+1322 FITKTKEVDL

-1429 ECSDKENKEK
+1429 EYSDKENKEK

-1453 ADVKVEKGKE
+1453 EDVKVEKGKE

-1478 FEAWE
+1478 FDAWE
-1483 IEGTKKQ
+1483 IEDTKKQ
-1490 AKESIVV
+1490 ANESIVV
-1497 NKDTNIKALW
+1497 NKDI
-1507 KDKLPENKEKLE
+1507 
-1519 PIKPIPAKNMAELP
+1519 
-1533 SYTHYISYKD
+1533 
-1543 VNAEEYINAIDKII
+1543 
-1557 VSHNGKETVVTEK
+1557 
-1570 NIVDGKD
+1570 
-1577 YLDEPIKRLVFK
+1577 
-1589 FSSGLDKDDTI
+1589 
-1600 TIVSNKYKN
+1600 
-1609 VVIKITY
+1609 
-1616 AKNATDSISYGIKS
+1616 
-1630 FIEEQKEMIT
+1630 
-1640 ISFDKGDGNGSMADV
+1640 
-1655 KVEKGKEYTLPEC
+1655 
-1668 TFTAPEGKEFE
+1668 
-1679 AWEIEGTKKQAK
+1679 
-1691 ESIVVNKDTKIKALW
+1691 KIKALW
-1706 KDKLP
+1706 KDKSQ
-1711 ENKEKLEPVM
+1711 EHKEKLEPIM
-1721 PFPLMG
+1721 PSPLMG
-1727 QTNVTNFDHFITYKN
+1727 QANITNFEHFITYKN
-1742 ETESDEYLKSIEK
+1742 DTESFEYLKSIEK

-1764 QEITG
+1764 QEITDV
-1769 AKGIDST
+1769 KGIDST
-1776 DFMGNANK
+1776 DPLGNANK
-1784 KLAFPFDSKLDKD
+1784 KLAFPFESKLDED

-1812 KILNVA
+1812 KISLVTEY
-1818 DVGNDIYYTLS
+1818 GNDIYYNIS
-1829 ANVEGQKIVRIIH
+1829 ANVEGQKIMRTIH

-1857 ENGTIYSLPE
+1857 ENGSIYSLPE
-1867 CTITPPIGY
+1867 CTITPPKGY

-1882 YLGDE
+1882 YLDDE

-1902 KAIWKKIATN
+1902 KAIWKKIPTK
-1912 NITIHYDSNAGQG
+1912 NITIHYESNAGEG

-1973 NITLKALWTQK
+1973 NITLKAIWTQK

-1991 VEPILT
+1991 IEPILT

-2022 AYIDAINLITIKH
+2022 EYIDAINLITIKH
-2035 DGKIIKKYLLTKEDG
+2035 NGEIIKKYLLTKEDG

-2055 DGTGKTKKDMTSIV
+2055 DGIGNTKKDMTSIV
-2069 FNSNFFFNRD
+2069 FNSNFFFSRD

-2090 DLRLHIASADDNVM
+2090 DLRLHIAAADDMVM

-2124 KVDDQVIK
+2124 KVDEQVIK

-2140 VKKPKTDPTKEGY
+2140 VKKPETDPTKDGY

-2161 SDCKENFDFNS
+2161 STCKEKFDFNS

-2207 EKDKDQKYILP
+2207 EKDKGQKYILP

-2269 EPEIELKPSPEI
+2269 EPEVEIKPSPEI

-2325 SENTKTAYT
+2325 SENTKTLYT

-2346 AIEYCLSKGYFKD
+2346 AIGYCLSKDYFKD

-2390 NAKTS
+2390 NAKIS

-2412 KENNI
+2412 KKNNI

-2426 SPDKPITRAEMT
+2426 SPDKPISRAEMT

-2447 IKINVKSLDKNIDFK
+2447 IKIDLKSLDKNIDFK
-2462 DKDKIPSWAKEAIK
+2462 DKDKIPSWAKDAIK

-2497 FKRCQMAQIIY
+2497 FKRCQMSQIIY

>member
-62 NSQRIKN
+62 NSRKIKN

-95 KELAKSS
+95 KELAKST

-215 HSAISKNY
+215 HRAISKNY

-238 INGKDGSQEKPYD
+238 ITGKDGSQEKPYD

-291 TDNVKLLKAGE
+291 TDNVKLLKAGQ

-565 LELKRGNKVDGY
+565 LGLKRGNKVDGY

-582 PVETFKGL
+582 PVETFKGI

-648 IKSDEANNK
+648 IKSDEVNNK

-791 SKYLKLLNKKDGR
+791 SKYLNLRNKKDGR
-804 ILYSFSPI
+804 IVYSFSPI
-812 KNDKVTAYELYR
+812 ENDKVTAYELYR

-838 LKGDKNNGFGKYSID
+838 LNGDKKNGFGKYSIE

-885 VTFTEGKEFKSFDF
+885 LTFTEGKEFKSFDF

-911 GDEKSLW
+911 GDEKSQW

-940 SLGKNDGMNMWA
+940 SLGKNDGMKMWA

-988 GSSGKRYSDDYDTY
+988 GSSGKRGSDDYDTY

-1011 SKDAGKTWEKFYTL
+1011 SKDSGKTWEKFYTL
-1025 DENNLEKVGIRHSWF
+1025 DEKNLDKDGIKHSWF

-1109 QRPSSENKSVLP
+1109 ERPASENKSVLP
-1121 LSGKITIKERIPLSN
+1121 LSGKIIIAEQNSLAK

-1154 PVGDYIIVGSAD
+1154 PVGDYLIVGSAD
-1166 GYKNSENDYIT
+1166 GYKNSEHDYIT

-1245 FVVNSDGYKKIEQD
+1245 FIVNSDGYKKIEQD

-1429 ECSDKENKEK
+1429 EYSDKENKEK

-1483 IEGTKKQ
+1483 IEGT
-1490 AKESIVV
+1490 
-1497 NKDTNIKALW
+1497 
-1507 KDKLPENKEKLE
+1507 
-1519 PIKPIPAKNMAELP
+1519 
-1533 SYTHYISYKD
+1533 
-1543 VNAEEYINAIDKII
+1543 
-1557 VSHNGKETVVTEK
+1557 
-1570 NIVDGKD
+1570 
-1577 YLDEPIKRLVFK
+1577 R
-1589 FSSGLDKDDTI
+1589 
-1600 TIVSNKYKN
+1600 
-1609 VVIKITY
+1609 
-1616 AKNATDSISYGIKS
+1616 
-1630 FIEEQKEMIT
+1630 
-1640 ISFDKGDGNGSMADV
+1640 
-1655 KVEKGKEYTLPEC
+1655 
-1668 TFTAPEGKEFE
+1668 
-1679 AWEIEGTKKQAK
+1679 KQAK

-1727 QTNVTNFDHFITYKN
+1727 QTNVTNFEHFITYKN

-1755 VIVKHKGKT
+1755 VIVKHNGKT

-1784 KLAFPFDSKLDKD
+1784 KLAFPFNSKLDKD

-1812 KILNVA
+1812 KILNVTV
-1818 DVGNDIYYTLS
+1818 VGNDIYYMLS
-1829 ANVEGQKIVRIIH
+1829 ANIEGQKIVRIIH
-1842 FDANG
+1842 FEANG
-1847 GTNNMKDVEV
+1847 GTNNMNDVEV

-1882 YLGDE
+1882 YLGRE

-1892 KYQINNDVTI
+1892 EYQINNDVTI
-1902 KAIWKKIATN
+1902 KAIWKKIPTN

-1925 EMPDESKL
+1925 EMLDESKL

-2008 ANCKHFIGYKKEDR
+2008 ENCKHFIGYKKEDR

-2050 KYEVL
+2050 KYVVL

-2090 DLRLHIASADDNVM
+2090 DLRLHIASADDMVM

-2207 EKDKDQKYILP
+2207 EKDKGQKYILP
-2218 ISTFIPA
+2218 TPTFIPA
-2225 EGKEFDAWEINGQRK
+2225 QGKEFDAWEINGQRK

-2254 KAIWKDKIITPGPKV
+2254 KAIWKDKILPPGPKV

-2281 KPENNDSGNNNK
+2281 KHENNDSGNNNK

-2334 IPKDVQKHWAKE
+2334 IPKDAQKHWAKE

-2359 IVKGQKFEPEKQ
+2359 IVKDQKFEPEKQ

-2426 SPDKPITRAEMT
+2426 SPDKPISRAEMT

-2447 IKINVKSLDKNIDFK
+2447 IKIDLKSLNKNIDFK
-2462 DKDKIPSWAKEAIK
+2462 DKDKIPSWAKDAIK

-2486 NDDGTFNPMGK
+2486 NDDGTFNPKGK
-2497 FKRCQMAQIIY
+2497 FKRCQMSQIIY

>member
-62 NSQRIKN
+62 NSRKIKN

-95 KELAKSS
+95 KELAKST

-497 IKKDNI
+497 IKKDKI

-565 LELKRGNKVDGY
+565 LGLKRGNKVDGY

-582 PVETFKGL
+582 PVETFKGI

-648 IKSDEANNK
+648 IKSDESSNK

-791 SKYLKLLNKKDGR
+791 SKYLNLRNKKDGR
-804 ILYSFSPI
+804 IVYSFSPI

-838 LKGDKNNGFGKYSID
+838 LNGDTKNGFGKYSIE

-911 GDEKSLW
+911 GDEKSQW

-988 GSSGKRYSDDYDTY
+988 GSSGKRGSDDYDTY

-1011 SKDAGKTWEKFYTL
+1011 SKDSGKTWEKFYKL
-1025 DENNLEKVGIRHSWF
+1025 DEKNLDKDGIKHSWF

-1060 LDTGSDM
+1060 LDTGSDI

-1109 QRPSSENKSVLP
+1109 ERPASENKSVLP
-1121 LSGKITIKERIPLSN
+1121 LSGKIIIAEQNSLAK

-1154 PVGDYIIVGSAD
+1154 PVGDYLIVGSAD
-1166 GYKNSENDYIT
+1166 GYKNSEHDYIT

-1245 FVVNSDGYKKIEQD
+1245 FIVNSDGYKKIEQD

-1429 ECSDKENKEK
+1429 EYSDKENKEK

-1490 AKESIVV
+1490 A
-1497 NKDTNIKALW
+1497 N
-1507 KDKLPENKEKLE
+1507 
-1519 PIKPIPAKNMAELP
+1519 
-1533 SYTHYISYKD
+1533 
-1543 VNAEEYINAIDKII
+1543 
-1557 VSHNGKETVVTEK
+1557 
-1570 NIVDGKD
+1570 
-1577 YLDEPIKRLVFK
+1577 
-1589 FSSGLDKDDTI
+1589 
-1600 TIVSNKYKN
+1600 
-1609 VVIKITY
+1609 
-1616 AKNATDSISYGIKS
+1616 
-1630 FIEEQKEMIT
+1630 
-1640 ISFDKGDGNGSMADV
+1640 
-1655 KVEKGKEYTLPEC
+1655 
-1668 TFTAPEGKEFE
+1668 
-1679 AWEIEGTKKQAK
+1679 

-1721 PFPLMG
+1721 PYPLMG
-1727 QTNVTNFDHFITYKN
+1727 QTNVTNFEHFITYKN

-1784 KLAFPFDSKLDKD
+1784 KLAFPFNSKLDKD

-1812 KILNVA
+1812 KILSVA
-1818 DVGNDIYYTLS
+1818 DGGNDIYYRLS

-1876 EFKAWE
+1876 EFMAWE
-1882 YLGDE
+1882 YLGGE

-1892 KYQINNDVTI
+1892 EYQINNDVTI
-1902 KAIWKKIATN
+1902 RAIWKKIPTN

-1925 EMPDESKL
+1925 EMLDESKL

-2008 ANCKHFIGYKKEDR
+2008 ENCKHFIGYKKEDR

-2050 KYEVL
+2050 KYVVL

-2090 DLRLHIASADDNVM
+2090 DLRLHIASADDMVM

-2207 EKDKDQKYILP
+2207 EKDKGQKYILP
-2218 ISTFIPA
+2218 TPTFIPA
-2225 EGKEFDAWEINGQRK
+2225 QGKEFDAWEINGQRK

-2254 KAIWKDKIITPGPKV
+2254 KAIWKDKILPPGPKV

-2281 KPENNDSGNNNK
+2281 KHENNDSGNNNK

-2334 IPKDVQKHWAKE
+2334 IPKDAQKHWAKE

-2359 IVKGQKFEPEKQ
+2359 IVKDQKFEPEKQ

-2426 SPDKPITRAEMT
+2426 SPDKPISRAEMT

-2447 IKINVKSLDKNIDFK
+2447 IKIDLKSLDKNIDFK
-2462 DKDKIPSWAKEAIK
+2462 DKDKIPSWAKDAIK

-2497 FKRCQMAQIIY
+2497 FKRCQMSQIIY

>member
-582 PVETFKGL
+582 PVETFRGL

-791 SKYLKLLNKKDGR
+791 SKYLNLRNKKDGR
-804 ILYSFSPI
+804 IVYSFSPI

-911 GDEKSLW
+911 GDEKSQW

-952 TNMNDYRSPNTK
+952 TNMNDYRSPKTK

-1002 NQDIGEIYF
+1002 NQDIGEVYF
-1011 SKDAGKTWEKFYTL
+1011 SKDSGKTWEKFYTL
-1025 DENNLEKVGIRHSWF
+1025 DEKNLEKVGIKNSWF

-1109 QRPSSENKSVLP
+1109 ERPASENKSVLP
-1121 LSGKITIKERIPLSN
+1121 LSGKIIIAEQISLEK

-1154 PVGDYIIVGSAD
+1154 PVGDYLIVGSAD
-1166 GYKNSENDYIT
+1166 GYKNSEHDYIT

-1392 ALGIDNKK
+1392 ALGIDNNK

-1429 ECSDKENKEK
+1429 EYSDKENKEK

-1483 IEGTKKQ
+1483 IEGTKKL

-1497 NKDTNIKALW
+1497 D
-1507 KDKLPENKEKLE
+1507 
-1519 PIKPIPAKNMAELP
+1519 
-1533 SYTHYISYKD
+1533 
-1543 VNAEEYINAIDKII
+1543 
-1557 VSHNGKETVVTEK
+1557 
-1570 NIVDGKD
+1570 
-1577 YLDEPIKRLVFK
+1577 
-1589 FSSGLDKDDTI
+1589 
-1600 TIVSNKYKN
+1600 
-1609 VVIKITY
+1609 
-1616 AKNATDSISYGIKS
+1616 
-1630 FIEEQKEMIT
+1630 
-1640 ISFDKGDGNGSMADV
+1640 
-1655 KVEKGKEYTLPEC
+1655 
-1668 TFTAPEGKEFE
+1668 
-1679 AWEIEGTKKQAK
+1679 
-1691 ESIVVNKDTKIKALW
+1691 KDTKIKALW

-1721 PFPLMG
+1721 PYPLMG
-1727 QTNVTNFDHFITYKN
+1727 QTNVTNFEHFITYKN

-1812 KILNVA
+1812 KILNVT

-1867 CTITPPIGY
+1867 CTITPPRGY

-2124 KVDDQVIK
+2124 KIDDQVIK

-2254 KAIWKDKIITPGPKV
+2254 KAIWKDKIPTPGPKV
-2269 EPEIELKPSPEI
+2269 EPEVELKPSPEI

-2334 IPKDVQKHWAKE
+2334 IPKDAQKHWAKE

-2359 IVKGQKFEPEKQ
+2359 IVKDQKFEPEKQ

-2426 SPDKPITRAEMT
+2426 SPDKPISRAEMT

-2447 IKINVKSLDKNIDFK
+2447 IKIDLKSLDKNIDFK

-2497 FKRCQMAQIIY
+2497 FKRCQMSQIIY

>member
-173 SAYDIHIPWN
+173 SAYDMHIPWN
-183 LEAIN
+183 LKAIN

-215 HSAISKNY
+215 HRAISKNY

-497 IKKDNI
+497 IKKDKI

-791 SKYLKLLNKKDGR
+791 SKSLNLRNKKDGR
-804 ILYSFSPI
+804 IVYSFSPI

-911 GDEKSLW
+911 GDEKSQW

-952 TNMNDYRSPNTK
+952 TNMNDYRSPKTK

-1002 NQDIGEIYF
+1002 NQDIGEVYF
-1011 SKDAGKTWEKFYTL
+1011 SKDSGKTWEKFYTL
-1025 DENNLEKVGIRHSWF
+1025 DEKNLEKVGIKNSWF

-1109 QRPSSENKSVLP
+1109 ERADSENKSVLP

-1166 GYKNSENDYIT
+1166 GYKNSEHDYIT

-1293 ELAGMDLKNRAFANK
+1293 ELAGMDLKNRTFANK

-1378 GDYYIAFTKLDGNL
+1378 GDYYIAFTKLDGKL

-1463 YTLPE
+1463 YTLPQ

-1519 PIKPIPAKNMAELP
+1519 P
-1533 SYTHYISYKD
+1533 
-1543 VNAEEYINAIDKII
+1543 
-1557 VSHNGKETVVTEK
+1557 
-1570 NIVDGKD
+1570 
-1577 YLDEPIKRLVFK
+1577 
-1589 FSSGLDKDDTI
+1589 
-1600 TIVSNKYKN
+1600 
-1609 VVIKITY
+1609 
-1616 AKNATDSISYGIKS
+1616 
-1630 FIEEQKEMIT
+1630 
-1640 ISFDKGDGNGSMADV
+1640 
-1655 KVEKGKEYTLPEC
+1655 
-1668 TFTAPEGKEFE
+1668 
-1679 AWEIEGTKKQAK
+1679 
-1691 ESIVVNKDTKIKALW
+1691 
-1706 KDKLP
+1706 
-1711 ENKEKLEPVM
+1711 VM
-1721 PFPLMG
+1721 PSPLMG
-1727 QTNVTNFDHFITYKN
+1727 QTNVTNFEHFITYKN

-1764 QEITG
+1764 KEITD

-1776 DFMGNANK
+1776 DFKGNANK

-1818 DVGNDIYYTLS
+1818 DFGNDIYYTLS
-1829 ANVEGQKIVRIIH
+1829 ANIEGQTIVRTIH

-1847 GTNNMKDVEV
+1847 GTNNMSDVEV

-1867 CTITPPIGY
+1867 CTITPPKGY

-1882 YLGDE
+1882 YLGEE

-1892 KYQINNDVTI
+1892 KYQINKDVTI

-2090 DLRLHIASADDNVM
+2090 DLRLHIASADDMVM
-2104 NALYTTE
+2104 NAKYTTE

-2124 KVDDQVIK
+2124 KIDDQVIK

-2254 KAIWKDKIITPGPKV
+2254 KAIWKDKIPTPGPKV
-2269 EPEIELKPSPEI
+2269 EPEVELKPSPEI

-2334 IPKDVQKHWAKE
+2334 IPKDAQKHWAKE

-2359 IVKGQKFEPEKQ
+2359 IVKDQKFEPEKQ

-2426 SPDKPITRAEMT
+2426 SPDKPISRAEMT

-2447 IKINVKSLDKNIDFK
+2447 IKIDLKSLDKNIDFK

-2497 FKRCQMAQIIY
+2497 FKRCQMSQIIY

>member
-62 NSQRIKN
+62 NSRKIKN

-95 KELAKSS
+95 KELAKST

-215 HSAISKNY
+215 HRAISKNY

-238 INGKDGSQEKPYD
+238 ITGKDGSQEKPYD

-751 KKICIMFGFR
+751 KKISIMFGFR

-791 SKYLKLLNKKDGR
+791 SKYLNLRNKKDGR
-804 ILYSFSPI
+804 IVYSFSPI
-812 KNDKVTAYELYR
+812 ENDKITAYELYR

-838 LKGDKNNGFGKYSID
+838 LKGDKNNGFGKSSID

-885 VTFTEGKEFKSFDF
+885 LTFTEGKEFKSFDF

-911 GDEKSLW
+911 GDEKSQW

-940 SLGKNDGMNMWA
+940 SLGKNDGMKMWA
-952 TNMNDYRSPNTK
+952 TNMNDYRSPKTK

-1011 SKDAGKTWEKFYTL
+1011 SKDSGKTWEKFYTL
-1025 DENNLEKVGIRHSWF
+1025 DEKNLDKDGIKHSWF

-1087 KNLED
+1087 KTLED
-1092 KNIVIDK
+1092 KNIIIDK

-1109 QRPSSENKSVLP
+1109 ERPASENKSVLP

-1236 ENLYPGEYK
+1236 ENLYPGEYQ
-1245 FVVNSDGYKKIEQD
+1245 FTVNSDGYKKIEQD

-1429 ECSDKENKEK
+1429 EYSDKENKEK

-1463 YTLPE
+1463 YTLPQ
-1468 CTFTAPEGKE
+1468 CTFTAPDGKE

-1519 PIKPIPAKNMAELP
+1519 P
-1533 SYTHYISYKD
+1533 
-1543 VNAEEYINAIDKII
+1543 
-1557 VSHNGKETVVTEK
+1557 
-1570 NIVDGKD
+1570 
-1577 YLDEPIKRLVFK
+1577 
-1589 FSSGLDKDDTI
+1589 
-1600 TIVSNKYKN
+1600 
-1609 VVIKITY
+1609 
-1616 AKNATDSISYGIKS
+1616 
-1630 FIEEQKEMIT
+1630 
-1640 ISFDKGDGNGSMADV
+1640 
-1655 KVEKGKEYTLPEC
+1655 
-1668 TFTAPEGKEFE
+1668 
-1679 AWEIEGTKKQAK
+1679 
-1691 ESIVVNKDTKIKALW
+1691 
-1706 KDKLP
+1706 
-1711 ENKEKLEPVM
+1711 VM

-1742 ETESDEYLKSIEK
+1742 ETESNEYLKSIEK

-1764 QEITG
+1764 QEITD

-1784 KLAFPFDSKLDKD
+1784 KLAFPFDSKLDED

-1812 KILNVA
+1812 KILNVT

-1882 YLGDE
+1882 YLGAE

-1941 ESRFTP
+1941 ESKFTP

-2008 ANCKHFIGYKKEDR
+2008 ENCKHFIGYKKEDR

-2050 KYEVL
+2050 KYVVL

-2090 DLRLHIASADDNVM
+2090 DLRLHIASADDMVM

-2132 VTPTWAEN
+2132 VTQTWAEN

-2207 EKDKDQKYILP
+2207 EKDKGQKYILP
-2218 ISTFIPA
+2218 TPTFIPA
-2225 EGKEFDAWEINGQRK
+2225 QGKEFDAWEINGQRK

-2254 KAIWKDKIITPGPKV
+2254 KAIWKDKIPTPGPKV
-2269 EPEIELKPSPEI
+2269 EPEVELKPSPEI

-2325 SENTKTAYT
+2325 SENTMTAYT

-2359 IVKGQKFEPEKQ
+2359 IVKDQKFEPEKQ

-2417 TAGTGNGKF
+2417 TAGTGIGKF
-2426 SPDKPITRAEMT
+2426 SPDKPISRAEMT

-2447 IKINVKSLDKNIDFK
+2447 IKIDFKSLDKNIDFK

-2497 FKRCQMAQIIY
+2497 FKRCQMSQIIY

>member
-12 LFTAILFTDFI
+12 LFIAILFTDFI
-23 PVLAISKS
+23 PVFAISKS
-31 SEDISKKLSEN
+31 SEDISKKLSDN

-69 DVKNANAEKSK
+69 EVKNANEKKSK

-95 KELAKSS
+95 KELAKNS

-114 NKGNVKSYESF
+114 DKGNVKSYESF

-136 KSVIVELA
+136 KSIIMELA

-159 VEKPEKNEIIRMSR
+159 VENPEKSENIMMSR
-173 SAYDIHIPWN
+173 SADDIHIPWN
-183 LEAIN
+183 LQAIN
-188 AYKAQR
+188 AVKAQR
-194 YTKDCNN
+194 YIKDCNN

-223 RGNDS
+223 RGNNP

-281 GVKVFDQDGE
+281 GVKVFDSDGE
-291 TDNVKLLKAGE
+291 TDNVKLLKAGQ

-328 GFFQEIV
+328 GFFQDIV

-413 IPGEKYTIY
+413 IPGGKYTIY

-442 NPNLTVDQIENIL
+442 NPNLSVDQIENIL

-479 VNAVSAVQLAMG
+479 VNAVSAVQLAKG

-577 YSTNI
+577 YSINI
-582 PVETFKGL
+582 PVETFNGV
-590 SAGKYYI
+590 SDGKYYI

-611 YPFEVQ
+611 YPFKVQ

-738 WANEYIDLSEYSG
+738 WTNEYIDLSEYSG

-786 VPEKP
+786 IPEKP
-791 SKYLKLLNKKDGR
+791 SKSLNLRNKKDGR
-804 ILYSFSPI
+804 IVYSFSPI

-911 GDEKSLW
+911 GDEKSQW

-952 TNMNDYRSPNTK
+952 TNMNDYRSPKTK

-1011 SKDAGKTWEKFYTL
+1011 SKDSGKTWEKFYTL
-1025 DENNLEKVGIRHSWF
+1025 DEKNLEKVGIKNSWF

-1060 LDTGSDM
+1060 LDTGSDI

-1087 KNLED
+1087 KTLED

-1109 QRPSSENKSVLP
+1109 ERPASENKSVLP

-1202 GENFEKFKG
+1202 GENFKKFEG

-1245 FVVNSDGYKKIEQD
+1245 FIVNSDGYKKIEQD

-1410 DAWDE
+1410 DAWDV

-1439 CTISFDKGDGNGSM
+1439 CTISFDKGDGNGNM

-1463 YTLPE
+1463 YTLPK

-1478 FEAWE
+1478 FEAWD

-1490 AKESIVV
+1490 ANESIVV

-1519 PIKPIPAKNMAELP
+1519 P
-1533 SYTHYISYKD
+1533 
-1543 VNAEEYINAIDKII
+1543 
-1557 VSHNGKETVVTEK
+1557 
-1570 NIVDGKD
+1570 
-1577 YLDEPIKRLVFK
+1577 
-1589 FSSGLDKDDTI
+1589 
-1600 TIVSNKYKN
+1600 
-1609 VVIKITY
+1609 
-1616 AKNATDSISYGIKS
+1616 
-1630 FIEEQKEMIT
+1630 
-1640 ISFDKGDGNGSMADV
+1640 
-1655 KVEKGKEYTLPEC
+1655 
-1668 TFTAPEGKEFE
+1668 
-1679 AWEIEGTKKQAK
+1679 
-1691 ESIVVNKDTKIKALW
+1691 
-1706 KDKLP
+1706 
-1711 ENKEKLEPVM
+1711 VM
-1721 PFPLMG
+1721 PYPLMG
-1727 QTNVTNFDHFITYKN
+1727 QTNVTNFEHFITYKN

-1784 KLAFPFDSKLDKD
+1784 KLAFPFNSKLDKD

-1925 EMPDESKL
+1925 EMLDESKL

-1941 ESRFTP
+1941 ESKFTP

-2008 ANCKHFIGYKKEDR
+2008 ENCKHFIGYKKEDR

-2050 KYEVL
+2050 KYVVL
-2055 DGTGKTKKDMTSIV
+2055 DGTGKTKKDITSIV

-2090 DLRLHIASADDNVM
+2090 DLRLHIASADDMVM

-2198 GGTGEMNTI
+2198 GGTGEMNAI
-2207 EKDKDQKYILP
+2207 EKDKDHKYILP
-2218 ISTFIPA
+2218 TPTFIPA

-2281 KPENNDSGNNNK
+2281 KHENNDSGNNNK

-2325 SENTKTAYT
+2325 MENTKDAYT

-2385 GAKES
+2385 GSKES
-2390 NAKTS
+2390 NTKTS

-2462 DKDKIPSWAKEAIK
+2462 DKDKIPSWAKDAIN

-2486 NDDGTFNPMGK
+2486 NDDGTFNPKGK
-2497 FKRCQMAQIIY
+2497 FKRCQMSQIIY

>member
-95 KELAKSS
+95 KELAKST

-269 ALLGVA
+269 SLLGVA

-357 GGDDSIGTP
+357 GGDDSISTP

-413 IPGEKYTIY
+413 IPGQKYTIY

-582 PVETFKGL
+582 PVETFKGI

-611 YPFEVQ
+611 YTFEVQ

-664 DKIRGNSIAVMP
+664 DKIRGNSIVVMP

-738 WANEYIDLSEYSG
+738 WTNEYIDLSEYSG

-791 SKYLKLLNKKDGR
+791 SKSLNLRNKKDGR
-804 ILYSFSPI
+804 IVYSFSPI

-838 LKGDKNNGFGKYSID
+838 LNGDKKNGFGKYSID

-911 GDEKSLW
+911 GDEKSQW

-952 TNMNDYRSPNTK
+952 TNMNDYRSPKTK

-1002 NQDIGEIYF
+1002 NQDIGEVYF
-1011 SKDAGKTWEKFYTL
+1011 SKDSGKTWKKFYTL
-1025 DENNLEKVGIRHSWF
+1025 DEKNLEKVGIKHSWF

-1060 LDTGSDM
+1060 LETGSDM

-1087 KNLED
+1087 KTLED

-1099 NPAPFKLTNL
+1099 NPSPFKLTNL
-1109 QRPSSENKSVLP
+1109 ERPASENKSVLP
-1121 LSGKITIKERIPLSN
+1121 LSGKIIIAEQISLAK

-1154 PVGDYIIVGSAD
+1154 PVGDYLIVGSAD
-1166 GYKNSENDYIT
+1166 GYKNSEHDYIT

-1188 LEKAGGASVTVNLE
+1188 LEKAGGVSVTVNLE

-1236 ENLYPGEYK
+1236 ENLYPGEYQ
-1245 FVVNSDGYKKIEQD
+1245 FTVNSDGYKKIEQD

-1410 DAWDE
+1410 DAWDV

-1478 FEAWE
+1478 FDAWE
-1483 IEGTKKQ
+1483 IEDTKKQ
-1490 AKESIVV
+1490 AK
-1497 NKDTNIKALW
+1497 D
-1507 KDKLPENKEKLE
+1507 
-1519 PIKPIPAKNMAELP
+1519 
-1533 SYTHYISYKD
+1533 
-1543 VNAEEYINAIDKII
+1543 
-1557 VSHNGKETVVTEK
+1557 
-1570 NIVDGKD
+1570 
-1577 YLDEPIKRLVFK
+1577 F
-1589 FSSGLDKDDTI
+1589 
-1600 TIVSNKYKN
+1600 
-1609 VVIKITY
+1609 
-1616 AKNATDSISYGIKS
+1616 
-1630 FIEEQKEMIT
+1630 
-1640 ISFDKGDGNGSMADV
+1640 
-1655 KVEKGKEYTLPEC
+1655 
-1668 TFTAPEGKEFE
+1668 
-1679 AWEIEGTKKQAK
+1679 
-1691 ESIVVNKDTKIKALW
+1691 IVVNKDTKIKALW

-1721 PFPLMG
+1721 PYPLMG
-1727 QTNVTNFDHFITYKN
+1727 QTNVTNFEHFITYKN

-1784 KLAFPFDSKLDKD
+1784 KLAFPFESKLDKD

-1941 ESRFTP
+1941 ESKFTP

-2069 FNSNFFFNRD
+2069 FNSDFFFNKD

-2090 DLRLHIASADDNVM
+2090 DLRLHIASAYDMVM

-2161 SDCKENFDFNS
+2161 SACKENFDFNS

-2218 ISTFIPA
+2218 TPTFIPA
-2225 EGKEFDAWEINGQRK
+2225 QGKEFDAWEINGQRK

-2254 KAIWKDKIITPGPKV
+2254 KAIWKDKILTPGPKV

-2281 KPENNDSGNNNK
+2281 KHENNDGGNNNK

-2325 SENTKTAYT
+2325 MENTKDAYT

-2371 ITRGEFITV
+2371 ITRGEFITI

-2486 NDDGTFNPMGK
+2486 NDDKTFNPMGK
-2497 FKRCQMAQIIY
+2497 FKRCQMSQIIY

>member
-69 DVKNANAEKSK
+69 DVKSANAEKSK

-95 KELAKSS
+95 KELAKST

-159 VEKPEKNEIIRMSR
+159 VEKPEKNEKIRMSR

-183 LEAIN
+183 LKAIN

-215 HSAISKNY
+215 HRAISKNY

-238 INGKDGSQEKPYD
+238 ITGKDGSQEKPYD

-479 VNAVSAVQLAMG
+479 VNAASAVQLAMG

-582 PVETFKGL
+582 PVETFKGI

-611 YPFEVQ
+611 YTFEVQ

-648 IKSDEANNK
+648 IKSDEVNNK

-791 SKYLKLLNKKDGR
+791 SKSLNLRNKKDGR
-804 ILYSFSPI
+804 IVYSFSPI

-885 VTFTEGKEFKSFDF
+885 LTFTEGKEFKSFDF

-911 GDEKSLW
+911 GDEKSQW

-952 TNMNDYRSPNTK
+952 TNMNDYRSPKTK

-1011 SKDAGKTWEKFYTL
+1011 SKDSGKTWEKFYTL
-1025 DENNLEKVGIRHSWF
+1025 DEKNLEKVGIKNSWF

-1109 QRPSSENKSVLP
+1109 ERPASENKSVLP
-1121 LSGKITIKERIPLSN
+1121 LSGKIIIAEQISLEK

-1154 PVGDYIIVGSAD
+1154 PVGDYLIVGSAD
-1166 GYKNSENDYIT
+1166 GYKNSEHDYIT

-1188 LEKAGGASVTVNLE
+1188 LKKAGGASVTVNLE

-1282 SSVGYTDVTPL
+1282 SSVGYTDVTSL

-1429 ECSDKENKEK
+1429 EYSDKENKEK

-1463 YTLPE
+1463 YTLPK

-1483 IEGTKKQ
+1483 IEDTKKQ

-1497 NKDTNIKALW
+1497 K
-1507 KDKLPENKEKLE
+1507 
-1519 PIKPIPAKNMAELP
+1519 
-1533 SYTHYISYKD
+1533 
-1543 VNAEEYINAIDKII
+1543 
-1557 VSHNGKETVVTEK
+1557 
-1570 NIVDGKD
+1570 
-1577 YLDEPIKRLVFK
+1577 
-1589 FSSGLDKDDTI
+1589 
-1600 TIVSNKYKN
+1600 
-1609 VVIKITY
+1609 
-1616 AKNATDSISYGIKS
+1616 
-1630 FIEEQKEMIT
+1630 
-1640 ISFDKGDGNGSMADV
+1640 
-1655 KVEKGKEYTLPEC
+1655 
-1668 TFTAPEGKEFE
+1668 
-1679 AWEIEGTKKQAK
+1679 
-1691 ESIVVNKDTKIKALW
+1691 KDTKIKALW

-1721 PFPLMG
+1721 PYPLMG
-1727 QTNVTNFDHFITYKN
+1727 QTNVTNFEHFITYKN

-1764 QEITG
+1764 QEITDV
-1769 AKGIDST
+1769 KGIDST
-1776 DFMGNANK
+1776 DPLGNANK
-1784 KLAFPFDSKLDKD
+1784 KLAFPFESKLDED

-1812 KILNVA
+1812 KISLVTEY
-1818 DVGNDIYYTLS
+1818 GNDIYYNIS
-1829 ANVEGQKIVRIIH
+1829 ANVEEQKIMRTIH

-1857 ENGTIYSLPE
+1857 ENGSIYSLPE
-1867 CTITPPIGY
+1867 CTITPPKGY

-1882 YLGDE
+1882 YLDDE

-1902 KAIWKKIATN
+1902 KAIWKKIPTK
-1912 NITIHYDSNAGQG
+1912 NITIHYESNAGEG

-1941 ESRFTP
+1941 ESKFTS

-1958 NGQRKYPGEELVLSE
+1958 NGQRKYPGEELVLSD

-1997 EVKSDDPSYTK
+1997 EVKSDDRSYTK
-2008 ANCKHFIGYKKEDR
+2008 ENCKHFIGYKKEDR

-2055 DGTGKTKKDMTSIV
+2055 DGIGGTKKDMTSIV

-2090 DLRLHIASADDNVM
+2090 DLRLHIASADDMVM

-2207 EKDKDQKYILP
+2207 EKDKGQKYILP
-2218 ISTFIPA
+2218 TPTFIPA
-2225 EGKEFDAWEINGQRK
+2225 QGKEFDAWEINGQRK

-2254 KAIWKDKIITPGPKV
+2254 KAIWKDKILPPGPKV

-2334 IPKDVQKHWAKE
+2334 IPKDAQKHWAKE

-2359 IVKGQKFEPEKQ
+2359 IVKDQKFEPEKQ

-2426 SPDKPITRAEMT
+2426 SPDKPISRAEMT

-2447 IKINVKSLDKNIDFK
+2447 IKIDLKSLDKNIDFK
-2462 DKDKIPSWAKEAIK
+2462 DKDKIPSWAKDAIK

-2497 FKRCQMAQIIY
+2497 FKRCQMAQITY

>member
-95 KELAKSS
+95 KELAKST

-269 ALLGVA
+269 SLLGVA

-357 GGDDSIGTP
+357 GGDDSISTP

-413 IPGEKYTIY
+413 IPGQKYTIY

-664 DKIRGNSIAVMP
+664 DKIRGNSIVVMP
-676 PIDLTGENRKAAL
+676 PIDLTGENRKVAL

-791 SKYLKLLNKKDGR
+791 SKYLNLRNKKDGR
-804 ILYSFSPI
+804 IVYSFSPI

-838 LKGDKNNGFGKYSID
+838 LNGDKKNGFGKYSIE

-885 VTFTEGKEFKSFDF
+885 LTFTEGKEFKSFDF

-940 SLGKNDGMNMWA
+940 SLGKNDGMKMWA

-988 GSSGKRYSDDYDTY
+988 GSSGKRYSDDNDTY

-1011 SKDAGKTWEKFYTL
+1011 SKDSGKTWEKFYTL
-1025 DENNLEKVGIRHSWF
+1025 DEENLEKDGIKHSWF

-1060 LDTGSDM
+1060 LETGSDI

-1109 QRPSSENKSVLP
+1109 ERPASENKSVLP
-1121 LSGKITIKERIPLSN
+1121 LSGKIIIAEQNSLAK

-1154 PVGDYIIVGSAD
+1154 PVGDYLIVGSAD
-1166 GYKNSENDYIT
+1166 GYKNSKHDYIT

-1245 FVVNSDGYKKIEQD
+1245 FIVNSDGYKKIEQD

-1378 GDYYIAFTKLDGNL
+1378 GDYYIAFTKLDGKL

-1429 ECSDKENKEK
+1429 EYSDKENKEK
-1439 CTISFDKGDGNGSM
+1439 CTISFDKGDGS
-1453 ADVKVEKGKE
+1453 
-1463 YTLPE
+1463 
-1468 CTFTAPEGKE
+1468 
-1478 FEAWE
+1478 
-1483 IEGTKKQ
+1483 
-1490 AKESIVV
+1490 
-1497 NKDTNIKALW
+1497 
-1507 KDKLPENKEKLE
+1507 
-1519 PIKPIPAKNMAELP
+1519 
-1533 SYTHYISYKD
+1533 
-1543 VNAEEYINAIDKII
+1543 
-1557 VSHNGKETVVTEK
+1557 
-1570 NIVDGKD
+1570 
-1577 YLDEPIKRLVFK
+1577 
-1589 FSSGLDKDDTI
+1589 
-1600 TIVSNKYKN
+1600 
-1609 VVIKITY
+1609 
-1616 AKNATDSISYGIKS
+1616 
-1630 FIEEQKEMIT
+1630 
-1640 ISFDKGDGNGSMADV
+1640 GSMADV

-1721 PFPLMG
+1721 PSPFMG
-1727 QTNVTNFDHFITYKN
+1727 QTNVTNFEHFITYKN

-1764 QEITG
+1764 QEITD

-1784 KLAFPFDSKLDKD
+1784 KLAFPFDSKLDED

-1882 YLGDE
+1882 YLGAE

-1892 KYQINNDVTI
+1892 KYQINKDVTI

-1925 EMPDESKL
+1925 EMLDESKL

-2124 KVDDQVIK
+2124 KIDDQVIK

-2254 KAIWKDKIITPGPKV
+2254 KAIWKDKIPTPGPKV
-2269 EPEIELKPSPEI
+2269 EPEVELKPSPEI

-2334 IPKDVQKHWAKE
+2334 IPKDAQKHWAKE

-2359 IVKGQKFEPEKQ
+2359 IVKDQKFEPEKQ

-2426 SPDKPITRAEMT
+2426 SPDKPISRAEMT

-2447 IKINVKSLDKNIDFK
+2447 IKIDLKSLDKNIDFK

-2497 FKRCQMAQIIY
+2497 FKRCQMSQIIY

>member
-62 NSQRIKN
+62 NSRKIKN

-95 KELAKSS
+95 KELAKST

-215 HSAISKNY
+215 HRAISKNY

-238 INGKDGSQEKPYD
+238 ITGKDGSQEKPYD

-291 TDNVKLLKAGE
+291 TDNVKLLKAGQ

-497 IKKDNI
+497 IKKDKI

-565 LELKRGNKVDGY
+565 LGLKRGNKVDGY

-582 PVETFKGL
+582 PVETFKGI

-648 IKSDEANNK
+648 IKSDEVNNK

-791 SKYLKLLNKKDGR
+791 SKSLNLRNKKDGR
-804 ILYSFSPI
+804 IVYSFSPI

-838 LKGDKNNGFGKYSID
+838 LNGDTKNGFGKYSIE

-911 GDEKSLW
+911 GDEKSQW

-988 GSSGKRYSDDYDTY
+988 GSSGKRGSDDYDTY

-1011 SKDAGKTWEKFYTL
+1011 SKDSGKTWEKFYTL
-1025 DENNLEKVGIRHSWF
+1025 DEKNLDKDGIKHSWF

-1060 LDTGSDM
+1060 LETGSDT

-1109 QRPSSENKSVLP
+1109 ERPASENKSVLP
-1121 LSGKITIKERIPLSN
+1121 LSGKITIIERIPLSN

-1166 GYKNSENDYIT
+1166 GYKKSENDYIT

-1245 FVVNSDGYKKIEQD
+1245 FIVNSDGYKKIEQD

-1439 CTISFDKGDGNGSM
+1439 CTISFDKGDGS
-1453 ADVKVEKGKE
+1453 
-1463 YTLPE
+1463 
-1468 CTFTAPEGKE
+1468 
-1478 FEAWE
+1478 
-1483 IEGTKKQ
+1483 
-1490 AKESIVV
+1490 
-1497 NKDTNIKALW
+1497 
-1507 KDKLPENKEKLE
+1507 
-1519 PIKPIPAKNMAELP
+1519 
-1533 SYTHYISYKD
+1533 
-1543 VNAEEYINAIDKII
+1543 
-1557 VSHNGKETVVTEK
+1557 
-1570 NIVDGKD
+1570 
-1577 YLDEPIKRLVFK
+1577 
-1589 FSSGLDKDDTI
+1589 
-1600 TIVSNKYKN
+1600 
-1609 VVIKITY
+1609 
-1616 AKNATDSISYGIKS
+1616 
-1630 FIEEQKEMIT
+1630 
-1640 ISFDKGDGNGSMADV
+1640 GSMADV

-1727 QTNVTNFDHFITYKN
+1727 QTNVTNFEHFITYKN
-1742 ETESDEYLKSIEK
+1742 DTESDEYLKSIEK
-1755 VIVKHKGKT
+1755 VIVKHKGNT

-1776 DFMGNANK
+1776 DPLGNANK
-1784 KLAFPFDSKLDKD
+1784 KLAFPFESKLDID

-1812 KILNVA
+1812 KILSVA
-1818 DVGNDIYYTLS
+1818 DGGNDIYYTLS
-1829 ANVEGQKIVRIIH
+1829 ANVEGQKIVRTIH

-1857 ENGTIYSLPE
+1857 ENGNIYSLPE
-1867 CTITPPIGY
+1867 CTITPPKGY

-1882 YLGDE
+1882 YLDDE

-1892 KYQINNDVTI
+1892 QYQINKDVTI
-1902 KAIWKKIATN
+1902 KAIWKKIPTK
-1912 NITIHYDSNAGQG
+1912 NITIHYDSNAGDG

-1958 NGQRKYPGEELVLSE
+1958 KGQRKYPGEELVLSE
-1973 NITLKALWTQK
+1973 NITLKAIWTQK

-2035 DGKIIKKYLLTKEDG
+2035 DGKIIKKYLLTKENG
-2050 KYEVL
+2050 KYVVQ
-2055 DGTGKTKKDMTSIV
+2055 DGIGKTKKDMTSIV
-2069 FNSNFFFNRD
+2069 FNSNFFFKGD

-2090 DLRLHIASADDNVM
+2090 DLRLHIASADDMVM

-2140 VKKPKTDPTKEGY
+2140 VKKPKTDPTKDGY

-2161 SDCKENFDFNS
+2161 SACKENFDFNS

-2218 ISTFIPA
+2218 TSTFIPA

-2254 KAIWKDKIITPGPKV
+2254 KAIWKDKIPTPGPKV
-2269 EPEIELKPSPEI
+2269 EPEVELKPSPEI

-2334 IPKDVQKHWAKE
+2334 IPKDAQKHWAKE

-2359 IVKGQKFEPEKQ
+2359 IVKDQKFEPEKQ

-2426 SPDKPITRAEMT
+2426 SPEKPISRAEMT

-2447 IKINVKSLDKNIDFK
+2447 MKIDLKSLDKNIDFK

-2476 EMVDFGILNG
+2476 EIVDLGILNG
-2486 NDDGTFNPMGK
+2486 NDDKTFNPMGK

>member
-159 VEKPEKNEIIRMSR
+159 VEKPEKNEKIRMSR

-183 LEAIN
+183 LKAIN

-291 TDNVKLLKAGE
+291 TNNVKLLKAGE

-386 FSLRGKSSYTNKIKP
+386 FSLRGKSTYTNKIKP

-479 VNAVSAVQLAMG
+479 VNAVSAVQLAKG

-582 PVETFKGL
+582 PVETFKGV
-590 SAGKYYI
+590 SEGKYYI
-597 EVSDINDKVTKTPV
+597 EVIDINDKVTKTPV

-626 DFESDISGFDFGGEA
+626 NFESDISGFDFGGEA

-648 IKSDEANNK
+648 IKSDESNNK

-664 DKIRGNSIAVMP
+664 DKIRGNSIVVMP
-676 PIDLTGENRKAAL
+676 PIDLAGENRKAAL

-738 WANEYIDLSEYSG
+738 WANEYIDLSEYFG

-791 SKYLKLLNKKDGR
+791 SKDLSLLKKKEGR
-804 ILYSFSPI
+804 IVYSFSSI
-812 KNDKVTAYELYR
+812 ENDNITAYELYR

-838 LKGDKNNGFGKYSID
+838 LKGDEKNGFGKYSID

-911 GDEKSLW
+911 GDEKSQW

-952 TNMNDYRSPNTK
+952 TNMNDYRSPKTK

-1025 DENNLEKVGIRHSWF
+1025 DEKNLEKDGIIHAWF

-1060 LDTGSDM
+1060 LETGSDTGSSD
-1067 GSSAP
+1067 SA
-1072 EQSGGWYIDDVTINS
+1072 QSGGWYIDDVTINS

-1109 QRPSSENKSVLP
+1109 QRPASENKSVLP
-1121 LSGKITIKERIPLSN
+1121 LSGKIIIAEQNSLAK

-1154 PVGDYIIVGSAD
+1154 PVGDYLIVGSAD
-1166 GYKNSENDYIT
+1166 GYKNSKHDYIT

-1188 LEKAGGASVTVNLE
+1188 LEKAGGASVTVNLKDYNYDE
-1202 GENFEKFKG
+1202 FKG

-1236 ENLYPGEYK
+1236 ENLYPGKYQ
-1245 FVVNSDGYKKIEQD
+1245 FIVNSDGFKKIEQE

-1267 PFNARLHEKIFPQKE
+1267 PFDVRLHEKIYPQKE

-1392 ALGIDNKK
+1392 ALGIDNKR

-1439 CTISFDKGDGNGSM
+1439 CTISFDSNGGS
-1453 ADVKVEKGKE
+1453 GKME
-1463 YTLPE
+1463 SIEVDKKSNYIVPE
-1468 CTFTAPEGKE
+1468 CIFTAPEGKE
-1478 FEAWE
+1478 FRAWQVYTKE
-1483 IEGTKKQ
+1483 IQ
-1490 AKESIVV
+1490 AGESQYVFENV
-1497 NKDTNIKALW
+1497 TFKALW
-1507 KDKLPENKEKLE
+1507 KDKK
-1519 PIKPIPAKNMAELP
+1519 
-1533 SYTHYISYKD
+1533 T
-1543 VNAEEYINAIDKII
+1543 
-1557 VSHNGKETVVTEK
+1557 
-1570 NIVDGKD
+1570 
-1577 YLDEPIKRLVFK
+1577 
-1589 FSSGLDKDDTI
+1589 
-1600 TIVSNKYKN
+1600 
-1609 VVIKITY
+1609 
-1616 AKNATDSISYGIKS
+1616 
-1630 FIEEQKEMIT
+1630 
-1640 ISFDKGDGNGSMADV
+1640 
-1655 KVEKGKEYTLPEC
+1655 
-1668 TFTAPEGKEFE
+1668 
-1679 AWEIEGTKKQAK
+1679 
-1691 ESIVVNKDTKIKALW
+1691 
-1706 KDKLP
+1706 

-1721 PFPLMG
+1721 PFPMMG
-1727 QTNVTNFDHFITYKN
+1727 QTNVTNFEHFITYKN

-1802 ISSKYKNVLI
+1802 VSSKYKNVLI
-1812 KILNVA
+1812 KILDVT

-1867 CTITPPIGY
+1867 CTITPPKGY

-1941 ESRFTP
+1941 ESKFTP

-2008 ANCKHFIGYKKEDR
+2008 ENCKHFIGYKKEDR

-2050 KYEVL
+2050 KYVVL

-2090 DLRLHIASADDNVM
+2090 DLRLHIASADDMVM

-2140 VKKPKTDPTKEGY
+2140 VKKPKTDPTKDGY

-2254 KAIWKDKIITPGPKV
+2254 KAIWKDKIPTPGPKV

-2281 KPENNDSGNNNK
+2281 KPENNDGGNNNK
-2293 NHYFPWSNESKVQK
+2293 NHYLPWSNESKVQK

-2325 SENTKTAYT
+2325 SENTKTLYT
-2334 IPKDVQKHWAKE
+2334 IPKDAQKHWAKE

-2359 IVKGQKFEPEKQ
+2359 IVKDQKFEPEKQ
-2371 ITRGEFITV
+2371 ITRGEFITI

-2390 NAKTS
+2390 NTKIS

-2417 TAGTGNGKF
+2417 TAGTGIGKF
-2426 SPDKPITRAEMT
+2426 SPDKPISRAEMT

-2447 IKINVKSLDKNIDFK
+2447 IKIDLKSLDKNIDFK

-2486 NDDGTFNPMGK
+2486 NDDGTFNPKGK
-2497 FKRCQMAQIIY
+2497 FKRCQMSQIIY

>member
-159 VEKPEKNEIIRMSR
+159 VEKPEKNEKIRMSR

-183 LEAIN
+183 LKAIN

-791 SKYLKLLNKKDGR
+791 SKYLNLRNKKDGR
-804 ILYSFSPI
+804 IVYSFSPI
-812 KNDKVTAYELYR
+812 ENDKITAYELYR

-838 LKGDKNNGFGKYSID
+838 LKGDKNNGFGKSSID

-885 VTFTEGKEFKSFDF
+885 LTFTEGKEFKSFDF

-911 GDEKSLW
+911 GDEKSQW

-940 SLGKNDGMNMWA
+940 SLGKNDGMKMWA
-952 TNMNDYRSPNTK
+952 TNMNDYRSPKTK

-1011 SKDAGKTWEKFYTL
+1011 SKDSGKTWEKFYTL
-1025 DENNLEKVGIRHSWF
+1025 DEKNLDKDGIKHSWF

-1087 KNLED
+1087 KTLED
-1092 KNIVIDK
+1092 KNIIIDK

-1109 QRPSSENKSVLP
+1109 ERPASENKSVLP

-1236 ENLYPGEYK
+1236 ENLYPGEYQ
-1245 FVVNSDGYKKIEQD
+1245 FTVNSDGYKKIEQD

-1429 ECSDKENKEK
+1429 EYSDKENKEK
-1439 CTISFDKGDGNGSM
+1439 CTISFDKGDGNGSL

-1519 PIKPIPAKNMAELP
+1519 P
-1533 SYTHYISYKD
+1533 
-1543 VNAEEYINAIDKII
+1543 
-1557 VSHNGKETVVTEK
+1557 
-1570 NIVDGKD
+1570 
-1577 YLDEPIKRLVFK
+1577 
-1589 FSSGLDKDDTI
+1589 
-1600 TIVSNKYKN
+1600 
-1609 VVIKITY
+1609 
-1616 AKNATDSISYGIKS
+1616 
-1630 FIEEQKEMIT
+1630 
-1640 ISFDKGDGNGSMADV
+1640 
-1655 KVEKGKEYTLPEC
+1655 
-1668 TFTAPEGKEFE
+1668 
-1679 AWEIEGTKKQAK
+1679 
-1691 ESIVVNKDTKIKALW
+1691 
-1706 KDKLP
+1706 
-1711 ENKEKLEPVM
+1711 VM

-1727 QTNVTNFDHFITYKN
+1727 QTNVTNFEHFITYKN

-1784 KLAFPFDSKLDKD
+1784 KLAFPFNSKLDKD

-1812 KILNVA
+1812 KILSVA
-1818 DVGNDIYYTLS
+1818 DGGNDIYYTLS

-1867 CTITPPIGY
+1867 CTITPPKGY

-1882 YLGDE
+1882 YLGGE

-1892 KYQINNDVTI
+1892 EYQINNDVTI
-1902 KAIWKKIATN
+1902 KAIWKKIPTN

-1925 EMPDESKL
+1925 EMLDESKL

-1997 EVKSDDPSYTK
+1997 EVKSDDPSCTK
-2008 ANCKHFIGYKKEDR
+2008 ENCTHFIGYKKEDR

-2035 DGKIIKKYLLTKEDG
+2035 DGKIIKKYLLTKENG
-2050 KYEVL
+2050 KYVVS
-2055 DGTGKTKKDMTSIV
+2055 DGIGKTKKDMTSIV

-2090 DLRLHIASADDNVM
+2090 DLRLHIASADDMVM

-2132 VTPTWAEN
+2132 VTQTCAEN
-2140 VKKPKTDPTKEGY
+2140 VKKPKTDPTKDGY

-2207 EKDKDQKYILP
+2207 EKDKGQKYILP
-2218 ISTFIPA
+2218 TPTFIPA
-2225 EGKEFDAWEINGQRK
+2225 QGKEFDAWEINGQRK

-2254 KAIWKDKIITPGPKV
+2254 KAIWKDKILPPGPKV

-2281 KPENNDSGNNNK
+2281 KHENNDSGNNNK

-2334 IPKDVQKHWAKE
+2334 IPKDAQKHWAKE

-2359 IVKGQKFEPEKQ
+2359 IVKDQKFEPEKQ

-2426 SPDKPITRAEMT
+2426 SPDKPISRAEMT

-2447 IKINVKSLDKNIDFK
+2447 IKIDLKSLDKNIDFK
-2462 DKDKIPSWAKEAIK
+2462 DKDKIPSWAKDAIK

-2486 NDDGTFNPMGK
+2486 NDDGTFNPKGK
-2497 FKRCQMAQIIY
+2497 FKRCQMSQIIY